1 MKSYILF
8 VLLCFITY
16 FEFWRFQK
24 KVVILHSELAKLKQ
38 QSTNQ
43 LYRLTKNFSI
53 MRKIFF
59 LVAFLSASI
68 MSFAYTAAPGA
79 WIGSTDAAYA
89 NQFKWSEVEGVATPT
104 DVVNIQK
111 PGFAG
116 EIGIYVTFADAA
128 FNAVYFNGVLV
139 ANEAQ
144 YKQDGAG
151 AVFYLSALTAKN
163 TEILIKNGETV
174 RFGLN
179 VYNDKGETGE
189 LDSDIDSEY
198 CGEVMSSG
206 NTTAAFTW
214 ETKADGS
221 VVITISE
228 ALGGDDAATHFRGNG
243 ISIDK
248 FTVGATNEPA
258 ATYFDHSCAGNKVTL
273 TPKADV
279 EAPAFGTKIHV
290 NNIIEYTTS
299 LDGNAWPTLQFEY
312 TYGGVCKITPELTKI
327 VLSAS
332 AVYAQVGETITLTA
346 QGKDQLNQDIDADIT
361 LSISPESAGTL
372 SAGVLTLAQPGAVTV
387 TAQSGE
393 ISKAIEV
400 YCVPSA
406 NLALNQPCEGG
417 YYDNNPAESFDKA
430 NDGNTNTAWVTYA
443 NRPAAEEWW
452 YVDLGDKYTLFAID
466 VVWGDPA
473 SKKYI
478 LQVRDD
484 APSDSDKANDEA
496 WETVLNDV
504 SAGNNS
510 EQFNIVSAA
519 GRYVRLRSLE
529 KTADFLRLKEVRI
542 FGTEYVATDD
552 DEAPVMVSASLVSK
566 NHNSAVIAVEA
577 TDNGEVVK
585 YHVVDLAQ
593 GFDAKFVATNGQ
605 ITVTGL
611 NPNTAYYFMIY
622 AVDAAQNESQYAKSV
637 GVTTDAHVSE
647 PQAACAAPTWP
658 AGQVQAIYSPTY
670 NADCNFQDWGS
681 GTAYTSTDYG
691 KKFALAG
698 GGYFGMDGFALN
710 CPLMEKLHADI
721 WIADDA
727 TLRIVP
733 ICRNAADTGNEPEI
747 GEFVT
752 LRGQQWNSIDLTLSE
767 GEFAKVTNWSN
778 VYQVKI
784 DNAANLTIWLG
795 NLYFY
800 RAEPL
805 VDNEAPTNVQA
816 SVAGAGYFSATL
828 AVSAVENSGVV
839 NFRVLNGDQEVAKG
853 GGASGQTA
861 HITVPNLKANT
872 EYTFSVVAYDA
883 NDNAAEPVNVQ
894 VTTLAAPAPADLPT
908 YDAENVKGVYTDNY
922 TNVAMSIQGWHAEPA
937 ISAGLLAENRQA
949 LCITP
954 NNTPNSCFGLAFP
967 AMDITAYDAL
977 ELDIY
982 PLAENAV
989 LDIQVIGVGE
999 ASTTFNLTANE
1010 WNHISLNIDG
1020 NTKTNCEQIGFY
1032 NCQNLQGVCFVQN
1045 VLFVQD
1051 GDTTAIENT
1060 EVGAK
1065 AIKTIENGQLII
1077 IRDGKRYNVT
1087 GARVK

>member
-1 MKSYILF
+1 
-8 VLLCFITY
+8 
-16 FEFWRFQK
+16 
-24 KVVILHSELAKLKQ
+24 
-38 QSTNQ
+38 
-43 LYRLTKNFSI
+43 

-68 MSFAYTAAPGA
+68 MSFADKVYDVNFALASEGSSATA
-79 WIGSTDAAYA
+79 
-89 NQFKWSEVEGVATPT
+89 
-104 DVVNIQK
+104 
-111 PGFAG
+111 
-116 EIGIYVTFADAA
+116 
-128 FNAVYFNGVLV
+128 
-139 ANEAQ
+139 
-144 YKQDGAG
+144 
-151 AVFYLSALTAKN
+151 
-163 TEILIKNGETV
+163 
-174 RFGLN
+174 
-179 VYNDKGETGE
+179 
-189 LDSDIDSEY
+189 
-198 CGEVMSSG
+198 SSG
-206 NTTAAFTW
+206 NAALAIDGDNGTRWESAQTDDETW
-214 ETKADGS
+214 TLDMGQARTFSRIKINWE
-221 VVITISE
+221 
-228 ALGGDDAATHFRGNG
+228 
-243 ISIDK
+243 
-248 FTVGATNEPA
+248 GA
-258 ATYFDHSCAGNKVTL
+258 
-273 TPKADV
+273 
-279 EAPAFGTKIHV
+279 
-290 NNIIEYTTS
+290 
-299 LDGNAWPTLQFEY
+299 
-312 TYGGVCKITPELTKI
+312 
-327 VLSAS
+327 
-332 AVYAQVGETITLTA
+332 YAKEF
-346 QGKDQLNQDIDADIT
+346 T
-361 LSISPESAGTL
+361 LSISNDGESWSNLYTETNLTQAGWQTIDVDETTARYIQYHGTKRATGYGQSFWEFQVLLPGVSVLTKIEL
-372 SAGVLTLAQPGAVTV
+372 SAPAVAKVAEGVSLAARALDQNNAEMSVALSYEITPADAGAVV
-387 TAQSGE
+387 DGKYVPAKVGNASIVAKSG
-393 ISKAIEV
+393 SVSSPAIEIFG
-400 YCVPSA
+400 YEGT
-406 NLALNQPCEGG
+406 NLALSTNIET
-417 YYDNNPAESFDKA
+417 DNKIIAQSDFAPNGTNAFFAVDG
-430 NDGNTNTAWVTYA
+430 NDGSVYQGSATNGTAGTDEARTFDAWFV
-443 NRPAAEEWW
+443 
-452 YVDLGDKYTLFAID
+452 VDLGANYSID
-466 VVWGDPA
+466 LITIHFEGACAQDYHVDFSENNTDW
-473 SKKYI
+473 
-478 LQVRDD
+478 
-484 APSDSDKANDEA
+484 
-496 WETVLNDV
+496 VLGYNHIGT
-504 SAGNNS
+504 AGINGRTDMLSTKLDNN
-510 EQFNIVSAA
+510 NKV
-519 GRYVRLRSLE
+519 RYVRFWST
-529 KTADFLRLKEVRI
+529 KAATQYGMKI
-542 FGTEYVATDD
+542 FEFQVFGREYVASDD
-552 DEAPVMVSASLVSK
+552 TEKPVMGNATLVSK
-566 NHNSAVIAVEA
+566 TWNSAIIAVDA
-577 TDNGEVVK
+577 TDNDEVAK

-593 GFDAKFVATNGQ
+593 SFDAKFVATNGQ

-611 NPNTAYYFMIY
+611 KPSTAYYFMIY

-828 AVSAVENSGVV
+828 TVSAEENSGVV

-894 VTTLAAPAPADLPT
+894 VTTLAAPAPAVLPT
-908 YDAENVKGVYTDNY
+908 YDAADVKGVYTDNY

-989 LDIQVIGVGE
+989 LDIQVIGVGA

-1010 WNHISLNIDG
+1010 WNHISLDIDG

-1032 NCQNLQGVCFVQN
+1032 NCPNLQGVCFVQN
-1045 VLFVQD
+1045 LLFVQN

>member
-1 MKSYILF
+1 
-8 VLLCFITY
+8 
-16 FEFWRFQK
+16 
-24 KVVILHSELAKLKQ
+24 
-38 QSTNQ
+38 
-43 LYRLTKNFSI
+43 

-68 MSFAYTAAPGA
+68 MSFADKVYDVNFALASEGSSATA
-79 WIGSTDAAYA
+79 
-89 NQFKWSEVEGVATPT
+89 
-104 DVVNIQK
+104 
-111 PGFAG
+111 
-116 EIGIYVTFADAA
+116 
-128 FNAVYFNGVLV
+128 
-139 ANEAQ
+139 
-144 YKQDGAG
+144 
-151 AVFYLSALTAKN
+151 
-163 TEILIKNGETV
+163 
-174 RFGLN
+174 
-179 VYNDKGETGE
+179 
-189 LDSDIDSEY
+189 
-198 CGEVMSSG
+198 SSG
-206 NTTAAFTW
+206 NAALAIDGDNGTRWESAQTDDETW
-214 ETKADGS
+214 TLDMGQARTFSRIKINWE
-221 VVITISE
+221 
-228 ALGGDDAATHFRGNG
+228 
-243 ISIDK
+243 
-248 FTVGATNEPA
+248 GA
-258 ATYFDHSCAGNKVTL
+258 
-273 TPKADV
+273 
-279 EAPAFGTKIHV
+279 
-290 NNIIEYTTS
+290 
-299 LDGNAWPTLQFEY
+299 
-312 TYGGVCKITPELTKI
+312 
-327 VLSAS
+327 
-332 AVYAQVGETITLTA
+332 YAKEF
-346 QGKDQLNQDIDADIT
+346 T
-361 LSISPESAGTL
+361 LSISNDGESWSNLYTETNLTQAGWQTIDVDETTARYIQYHGTKRATGYGQSFWEFQVLLPGVSVLTKIEL
-372 SAGVLTLAQPGAVTV
+372 SAPAVAKVAEGVSLAARALDQNNAEMSVALSYEITPADAGAVV
-387 TAQSGE
+387 DGKYVPAKVGNASIVAKSG
-393 ISKAIEV
+393 SVSSPAIEIFG
-400 YCVPSA
+400 YEGT
-406 NLALNQPCEGG
+406 NLALSTNIET
-417 YYDNNPAESFDKA
+417 DNKIIAQSDFAPNGTNAFFAVDG
-430 NDGNTNTAWVTYA
+430 NDGSVYQGSATNGTAGTDEARTFDAWFV
-443 NRPAAEEWW
+443 
-452 YVDLGDKYTLFAID
+452 VDLGANYSID
-466 VVWGDPA
+466 LITIHFEGACAQDYHVDFSENNTDW
-473 SKKYI
+473 
-478 LQVRDD
+478 
-484 APSDSDKANDEA
+484 
-496 WETVLNDV
+496 VLGYNHIGT
-504 SAGNNS
+504 AGINGRTDMLSTKLDNN
-510 EQFNIVSAA
+510 NKV
-519 GRYVRLRSLE
+519 RYVRFWST
-529 KTADFLRLKEVRI
+529 KAATQYGMKI
-542 FGTEYVATDD
+542 FEFQVFGREYVASDD
-552 DEAPVMVSASLVSK
+552 TEKPVMGNATLVSK
-566 NHNSAVIAVEA
+566 TWNSAIIAVDA
-577 TDNGEVVK
+577 TDNDEVAK

-593 GFDAKFVATNGQ
+593 SFDAKFVATNGQ

-611 NPNTAYYFMIY
+611 KPSTAYYFMIY

-658 AGQVQAIYSPTY
+658 AAQVQAIYSPTY

-828 AVSAVENSGVV
+828 TVSAEENSGVV

-1077 IRDGKRYNVT
+1077 LRDGKRYNVT

>member
-1 MKSYILF
+1 
-8 VLLCFITY
+8 
-16 FEFWRFQK
+16 
-24 KVVILHSELAKLKQ
+24 
-38 QSTNQ
+38 
-43 LYRLTKNFSI
+43 

-68 MSFAYTAAPGA
+68 MSFADKVYDVNFALASEGSSATA
-79 WIGSTDAAYA
+79 
-89 NQFKWSEVEGVATPT
+89 
-104 DVVNIQK
+104 
-111 PGFAG
+111 
-116 EIGIYVTFADAA
+116 
-128 FNAVYFNGVLV
+128 
-139 ANEAQ
+139 
-144 YKQDGAG
+144 
-151 AVFYLSALTAKN
+151 
-163 TEILIKNGETV
+163 
-174 RFGLN
+174 
-179 VYNDKGETGE
+179 
-189 LDSDIDSEY
+189 
-198 CGEVMSSG
+198 SSG
-206 NTTAAFTW
+206 NAALAIDGDNGTRWESAQTDDETW
-214 ETKADGS
+214 TLDMGQARTFSRIKINWE
-221 VVITISE
+221 
-228 ALGGDDAATHFRGNG
+228 
-243 ISIDK
+243 
-248 FTVGATNEPA
+248 GA
-258 ATYFDHSCAGNKVTL
+258 
-273 TPKADV
+273 
-279 EAPAFGTKIHV
+279 
-290 NNIIEYTTS
+290 
-299 LDGNAWPTLQFEY
+299 
-312 TYGGVCKITPELTKI
+312 
-327 VLSAS
+327 
-332 AVYAQVGETITLTA
+332 YAKEF
-346 QGKDQLNQDIDADIT
+346 T
-361 LSISPESAGTL
+361 LSISNDGESWSNLYTETNLTQAGWQTIDVDETTARYIQYHGTKRATGYGQSFWEFQVLLPGVSVLTKIEL
-372 SAGVLTLAQPGAVTV
+372 SAPAVAKVAEGVSLAARALDQNNAEMSVALSYEITPADAGAVVDGKYVPAKVGNASIVAKSGTV
-387 TAQSGE
+387 S
-393 ISKAIEV
+393 SPAIEIFG
-400 YCVPSA
+400 YEGT
-406 NLALNQPCEGG
+406 NLALSTNIET
-417 YYDNNPAESFDKA
+417 DNKIIAQSDFAPNGTNAFFAVDG
-430 NDGNTNTAWVTYA
+430 NDGSVYQGSATNGTAGTDEARTFDAWFV
-443 NRPAAEEWW
+443 
-452 YVDLGDKYTLFAID
+452 VDLGANYSID
-466 VVWGDPA
+466 LITIHFEGACAQDYHVDFSENNTDW
-473 SKKYI
+473 
-478 LQVRDD
+478 
-484 APSDSDKANDEA
+484 
-496 WETVLNDV
+496 VLGYNHIGTTGINGRTDML
-504 SAGNNS
+504 SSQLDNN
-510 EQFNIVSAA
+510 NKV
-519 GRYVRLRSLE
+519 RYVRFWST
-529 KTADFLRLKEVRI
+529 KAATQYGMKI
-542 FGTEYVATDD
+542 FEFQVFGREYVASDD
-552 DEAPVMVSASLVSK
+552 TEKPVMGNATLVSK
-566 NHNSAVIAVEA
+566 TWNSAIIAVDA
-577 TDNGEVVK
+577 TDNDEVAK

-593 GFDAKFVATNGQ
+593 SFDAKFVATNGQ

-611 NPNTAYYFMIY
+611 KPSTAYYFMIY

-989 LDIQVIGVGE
+989 LDIQVIGVGA

-1010 WNHISLNIDG
+1010 WNHISLDIDG
-1020 NTKTNCEQIGFY
+1020 NTKTNSEQIGFY
-1032 NCQNLQGVCFVQN
+1032 TCPTLPSACFVQN
-1045 VLFVQD
+1045 LLFVQD

-1060 EVGAK
+1060 EIGEK
-1065 AIKTIENGQLII
+1065 AIKMIENGQLII
-1077 IRDGKRYNVT
+1077 LRDGKRYTIT
-1087 GARVK
+1087 GVRVK

>member
-1 MKSYILF
+1 
-8 VLLCFITY
+8 
-16 FEFWRFQK
+16 
-24 KVVILHSELAKLKQ
+24 
-38 QSTNQ
+38 
-43 LYRLTKNFSI
+43 

-68 MSFAYTAAPGA
+68 MSFADKVYDVNFALASEGSSATA
-79 WIGSTDAAYA
+79 
-89 NQFKWSEVEGVATPT
+89 
-104 DVVNIQK
+104 
-111 PGFAG
+111 
-116 EIGIYVTFADAA
+116 
-128 FNAVYFNGVLV
+128 
-139 ANEAQ
+139 
-144 YKQDGAG
+144 
-151 AVFYLSALTAKN
+151 
-163 TEILIKNGETV
+163 
-174 RFGLN
+174 
-179 VYNDKGETGE
+179 
-189 LDSDIDSEY
+189 
-198 CGEVMSSG
+198 SSG
-206 NTTAAFTW
+206 NAALAIDGDNGTRWESAQTDDETW
-214 ETKADGS
+214 TLDMGQARTFSRIKILWE
-221 VVITISE
+221 
-228 ALGGDDAATHFRGNG
+228 
-243 ISIDK
+243 
-248 FTVGATNEPA
+248 GA
-258 ATYFDHSCAGNKVTL
+258 
-273 TPKADV
+273 
-279 EAPAFGTKIHV
+279 
-290 NNIIEYTTS
+290 
-299 LDGNAWPTLQFEY
+299 
-312 TYGGVCKITPELTKI
+312 
-327 VLSAS
+327 
-332 AVYAQVGETITLTA
+332 YAKEF
-346 QGKDQLNQDIDADIT
+346 T
-361 LSISPESAGTL
+361 LSISNDGESWSNLYTETNLTQAGWQTIDVDETTARYIQYHGTKRATGYGQSFWEFQVLLPGVSVLTKIEL
-372 SAGVLTLAQPGAVTV
+372 SAPAVAKVAEGVSLAARALDQNNAEMSVALSYEITPADAGAVV
-387 TAQSGE
+387 DGKYVPAKVGNASIVAKSG
-393 ISKAIEV
+393 SVSSPAIEIFG
-400 YCVPSA
+400 YEGT
-406 NLALNQPCEGG
+406 NLALSTNIET
-417 YYDNNPAESFDKA
+417 DNKIIAQSDFAPNGTNAFFAVDG
-430 NDGNTNTAWVTYA
+430 NDGSVYQGSATNGTAGTDEARTFDAWFV
-443 NRPAAEEWW
+443 
-452 YVDLGDKYTLFAID
+452 VDLGANYSID
-466 VVWGDPA
+466 LITIHFEGACAQDYHVDFSENNTDW
-473 SKKYI
+473 
-478 LQVRDD
+478 
-484 APSDSDKANDEA
+484 
-496 WETVLNDV
+496 VLGYNHIGT
-504 SAGNNS
+504 AGINGRTDMLSTKLDNN
-510 EQFNIVSAA
+510 NKV
-519 GRYVRLRSLE
+519 RYVRFWST
-529 KTADFLRLKEVRI
+529 KAATQYGMKI
-542 FGTEYVATDD
+542 FEFQVFGREYVASDD
-552 DEAPVMVSASLVSK
+552 TEKPVMGNATLVSK
-566 NHNSAVIAVEA
+566 TWNSAIIAVDA
-577 TDNGEVVK
+577 TDNDEVAK

-593 GFDAKFVATNGQ
+593 SFDAKFVATNGQ

-611 NPNTAYYFMIY
+611 KPSTAYYFMIY
-622 AVDAAQNESQYAKSV
+622 AVDAAKNESQYAKSV

-828 AVSAVENSGVV
+828 AVSAEENSGVV

-894 VTTLAAPAPADLPT
+894 VTTLAAPAPAVLPT
-908 YDAENVKGVYTDNY
+908 YDAADVKGVYTDNY
-922 TNVAMSIQGWHAEPA
+922 TNVAMDIQDWYAGPA
-937 ISAGLLAENRQA
+937 IAAGLLAENRQA
-949 LCITP
+949 LCLTP

-989 LDIQVIGVGE
+989 LDIQVIGVGA

-1045 VLFVQD
+1045 LLFVQN

-1065 AIKTIENGQLII
+1065 AIKMIENGQLII
-1077 IRDGKRYNVT
+1077 LRDGKRYTIT
-1087 GARVK
+1087 GVRVK

>member
-1 MKSYILF
+1 
-8 VLLCFITY
+8 
-16 FEFWRFQK
+16 
-24 KVVILHSELAKLKQ
+24 
-38 QSTNQ
+38 
-43 LYRLTKNFSI
+43 

-68 MSFAYTAAPGA
+68 MSFADKVYDVNFALASEGSSATA
-79 WIGSTDAAYA
+79 
-89 NQFKWSEVEGVATPT
+89 
-104 DVVNIQK
+104 
-111 PGFAG
+111 
-116 EIGIYVTFADAA
+116 
-128 FNAVYFNGVLV
+128 
-139 ANEAQ
+139 
-144 YKQDGAG
+144 
-151 AVFYLSALTAKN
+151 
-163 TEILIKNGETV
+163 
-174 RFGLN
+174 
-179 VYNDKGETGE
+179 
-189 LDSDIDSEY
+189 
-198 CGEVMSSG
+198 SSG
-206 NTTAAFTW
+206 NAALAIDGDNGTRWESAQTDDETW
-214 ETKADGS
+214 TLDMGQARTFSRIKINWE
-221 VVITISE
+221 
-228 ALGGDDAATHFRGNG
+228 
-243 ISIDK
+243 
-248 FTVGATNEPA
+248 GA
-258 ATYFDHSCAGNKVTL
+258 
-273 TPKADV
+273 
-279 EAPAFGTKIHV
+279 
-290 NNIIEYTTS
+290 
-299 LDGNAWPTLQFEY
+299 
-312 TYGGVCKITPELTKI
+312 
-327 VLSAS
+327 
-332 AVYAQVGETITLTA
+332 YAKEF
-346 QGKDQLNQDIDADIT
+346 T
-361 LSISPESAGTL
+361 LSISNDGESWSNLYTETNLTQAGWQTIDVDETTARYIQYHGTKRATGYGQSFWEFQVLLPGVSVLTKIEL
-372 SAGVLTLAQPGAVTV
+372 SAPAVAKVAEGVSLAARALDQNNAEMSVALSYEITPADAGAVV
-387 TAQSGE
+387 DGKYVPAKVGNASIVAKSG
-393 ISKAIEV
+393 SVSSPAIEIFG
-400 YCVPSA
+400 YEGT
-406 NLALNQPCEGG
+406 NLALSTNIET
-417 YYDNNPAESFDKA
+417 DNKIIAQSDFAPNGTNAFFAVDG
-430 NDGNTNTAWVTYA
+430 NDGSVYQGSATNGTAGTDEARTFDAWFV
-443 NRPAAEEWW
+443 
-452 YVDLGDKYTLFAID
+452 VDLGANYSID
-466 VVWGDPA
+466 LITIHFEGACAQDYHVDFSENNTDW
-473 SKKYI
+473 
-478 LQVRDD
+478 
-484 APSDSDKANDEA
+484 
-496 WETVLNDV
+496 VLGYNHIGT
-504 SAGNNS
+504 AGINGRTDMLSTKLDNN
-510 EQFNIVSAA
+510 NKV
-519 GRYVRLRSLE
+519 RYVRFWST
-529 KTADFLRLKEVRI
+529 KAATQYGMKI
-542 FGTEYVATDD
+542 FEFQVFGREYVASDD
-552 DEAPVMVSASLVSK
+552 TEKPVMGNATLVSK
-566 NHNSAVIAVEA
+566 TWNSAIIAVDA
-577 TDNGEVVK
+577 TDNDEVAK

-593 GFDAKFVATNGQ
+593 SFDAKFVATNGQ

-611 NPNTAYYFMIY
+611 KPSTAYYFMIY

-681 GTAYTSTDYG
+681 GTVYTSTDYG

-828 AVSAVENSGVV
+828 TVSAEENSGVV

-989 LDIQVIGVGE
+989 LDIQVIGVGA

-1010 WNHISLNIDG
+1010 WNHISLDIDG

-1032 NCQNLQGVCFVQN
+1032 NCPNLQGVCFVQN
-1045 VLFVQD
+1045 LLFVQD

-1065 AIKTIENGQLII
+1065 AIKMIENGQLII
-1077 IRDGKRYNVT
+1077 LRDGKRYTIT
-1087 GARVK
+1087 GVRVK

>member
-1 MKSYILF
+1 
-8 VLLCFITY
+8 
-16 FEFWRFQK
+16 
-24 KVVILHSELAKLKQ
+24 
-38 QSTNQ
+38 
-43 LYRLTKNFSI
+43 
-53 MRKIFF
+53 
-59 LVAFLSASI
+59 
-68 MSFAYTAAPGA
+68 MSFAYTTDPGA

-89 NQFKWSEVEGVATPT
+89 NQFKWSEVEGVAAPS
-104 DVVNIQK
+104 DVVNIQQ

-139 ANEAQ
+139 ADEAQ

-248 FTVGATNEPA
+248 FTVGDTNEPA

-273 TPKADV
+273 TPKAGV

-290 NNIIEYTTS
+290 NAIIEYTTS

-346 QGKDQLNQDIDADIT
+346 KGKDQLNHDIDADIT
-361 LSISPESAGTL
+361 LSISPASAGTL
-372 SAGVLTLAQPGAVTV
+372 NAGVLTLAQPGAVTV

-393 ISKAIEV
+393 ISKEIVV

-430 NDGNTNTAWVTYA
+430 NDGDTNTSWVTYA
-443 NRPAAEEWW
+443 NRPATEEWW

-466 VVWGDPA
+466 VTWGDPA

-484 APSDSDKANDEA
+484 APSDSDKADDEA

-504 SAGNNS
+504 QAGNNS
-510 EQFNIVSAA
+510 EQFNVVNAA
-519 GRYVRLRSLE
+519 GRYVRLRSLD

-552 DEAPVMVSASLVSK
+552 DEAPVLVSAELDSK
-566 NHNSAVIAVEA
+566 TGSAVVIAVAA
-577 TDNGEVVK
+577 TDNNGVTK
-585 YHVVDLAQ
+585 YHVVESAHSIDR
-593 GFDAKFVATNGQ
+593 K
-605 ITVTGL
+605 ITPVEGKITIDGL
-611 NPNTAYYFMIY
+611 EGGTAYNFAIS
-622 AVDAAQNESQYAKSV
+622 ALDAALNESNSIQV
-637 GVTTDAHVSE
+637 QVTTDDYYSE

-658 AGQVQAIYSPTY
+658 ADQVKAIYSPTY
-670 NADCNFQDWGS
+670 NANCGFGEWGS
-681 GTAYTSTDYG
+681 GTQVSDTEYG
-691 KKFALAG
+691 KKYVLAG
-698 GGYFGMDGFALN
+698 GGYFGMEGFAINALI
-710 CPLMEKLHADI
+710 MDTLHFDI

-727 TLRIVP
+727 TIGVVP
-733 ICRNAADTGNEPEI
+733 IWGG
-747 GEFVT
+747 GEQRVT
-752 LRGQQWNSIDLTLSE
+752 VSLKGQQWNSINI
-767 GEFAKVTNWSN
+767 AKEQYTAITDWSN
-778 VYQVKI
+778 IYQVKI
-784 DNAANLTIWLG
+784 DQASNLTFWMA
-795 NLYFY
+795 NAYFY
-800 RAEPL
+800 RATAIE
-805 VDNEAPTNVQA
+805 DDEAPTNVQGSMA
-816 SVAGAGYFSATL
+816 NAGYFSVTL
-828 AVSAVENSGVV
+828 ALSADDNMGVV
-839 NFRVLNGDQEVAKG
+839 NFSVKNGETEVATG
-853 GGASGQTA
+853 AGASGATVNVV
-861 HITVPNLKANT
+861 VPNLLPNT
-872 EYTFSVVAYDA
+872 GYNFSVITTDSKG
-883 NDNAAEPVNVQ
+883 NAAEAIQ
-894 VTTLAAPAPADLPT
+894 VAATTAVAPAPAPKPSFT
-908 YDAENVKGVYTDNY
+908 GKSA
-922 TNVAMSIQGWHAEPA
+922 VAVFCDELDGGPA
-937 ISAGLLAENRQA
+937 IAIGGWGQSTIVTNGELAAGDHVQYLSNFNYLGWELA
-949 LCITP
+949 
-954 NNTPNSCFGLAFP
+954 P
-967 AMDITAYDAL
+967 AVNAIGMEYL
-977 ELDIY
+977 HLDIY
-982 PLAENAV
+982 STSMTSIKVTPISPGHEQVIEKSLTSGEWTS
-989 LDIQVIGVGE
+989 LDIALSEYAAADI
-999 ASTTFNLTANE
+999 E
-1010 WNHISLNIDG
+1010 WNNVFQFKFDG
-1020 NTKTNCEQIGFY
+1020 GNGGDFFVDNVYFYKNVGQGTSVVNNEIG
-1032 NCQNLQGVCFVQN
+1032 
-1045 VLFVQD
+1045 
-1051 GDTTAIENT
+1051 E
-1060 EVGAK
+1060 K
-1065 AIKTIENGQLII
+1065 AIKMIENGQLII
-1077 IRDGKRYNVT
+1077 VRDGKRYNVT
-1087 GARVK
+1087 GVRVK

>member
-1 MKSYILF
+1 
-8 VLLCFITY
+8 
-16 FEFWRFQK
+16 
-24 KVVILHSELAKLKQ
+24 
-38 QSTNQ
+38 
-43 LYRLTKNFSI
+43 

-68 MSFAYTAAPGA
+68 MSFADKVYDVNFALASEGSSATA
-79 WIGSTDAAYA
+79 
-89 NQFKWSEVEGVATPT
+89 
-104 DVVNIQK
+104 
-111 PGFAG
+111 
-116 EIGIYVTFADAA
+116 
-128 FNAVYFNGVLV
+128 
-139 ANEAQ
+139 
-144 YKQDGAG
+144 
-151 AVFYLSALTAKN
+151 
-163 TEILIKNGETV
+163 
-174 RFGLN
+174 
-179 VYNDKGETGE
+179 
-189 LDSDIDSEY
+189 
-198 CGEVMSSG
+198 SSG
-206 NTTAAFTW
+206 NAALAIDGDNGTRWESAQTDDETW
-214 ETKADGS
+214 TLDMGQARTFSRIKINWE
-221 VVITISE
+221 
-228 ALGGDDAATHFRGNG
+228 
-243 ISIDK
+243 
-248 FTVGATNEPA
+248 GA
-258 ATYFDHSCAGNKVTL
+258 
-273 TPKADV
+273 
-279 EAPAFGTKIHV
+279 
-290 NNIIEYTTS
+290 
-299 LDGNAWPTLQFEY
+299 
-312 TYGGVCKITPELTKI
+312 
-327 VLSAS
+327 
-332 AVYAQVGETITLTA
+332 YAKEF
-346 QGKDQLNQDIDADIT
+346 T
-361 LSISPESAGTL
+361 LSISNDGESWSNLYTETNLTQAGWQTIDVDETTARYIQYHGTKRATGYGQSFWEFQVLLPGVSVLTKIEL
-372 SAGVLTLAQPGAVTV
+372 SAPAVAKVAEGVSLAARALDQNNAEMSVALSYEITPADAGAVV
-387 TAQSGE
+387 DGKYVPAKVGNASIVAKSG
-393 ISKAIEV
+393 SVSSPAIEIFG
-400 YCVPSA
+400 YEGT
-406 NLALNQPCEGG
+406 NLALSTNIET
-417 YYDNNPAESFDKA
+417 DNKIIAQSDFAPNGTNAFFAVDG
-430 NDGNTNTAWVTYA
+430 NDGSVYQGSATNGTAGTDEARTFDAWFV
-443 NRPAAEEWW
+443 
-452 YVDLGDKYTLFAID
+452 VDLGANYSID
-466 VVWGDPA
+466 LITIHFEGACAQDYHVDFSENNTDW
-473 SKKYI
+473 
-478 LQVRDD
+478 
-484 APSDSDKANDEA
+484 
-496 WETVLNDV
+496 VLGYNHIGT
-504 SAGNNS
+504 AGINGRTDMLSSQLDNN
-510 EQFNIVSAA
+510 NKV
-519 GRYVRLRSLE
+519 RYVRFWST
-529 KTADFLRLKEVRI
+529 KAATQYGMKI
-542 FGTEYVATDD
+542 FEFQVFGREYVASDD
-552 DEAPVMVSASLVSK
+552 TEKPVMGNATLVSK
-566 NHNSAVIAVEA
+566 TWNSAIIAVDA
-577 TDNGEVVK
+577 TDNDEVAK

-593 GFDAKFVATNGQ
+593 SFDAKFVATNGQ

-611 NPNTAYYFMIY
+611 KPSTAYYFMIY

-828 AVSAVENSGVV
+828 AVSAEENSGVV

-989 LDIQVIGVGE
+989 LDIQVIGVGA

-1010 WNHISLNIDG
+1010 WNHISLDIDG

-1032 NCQNLQGVCFVQN
+1032 NCPNLQGVCFVQN
-1045 VLFVQD
+1045 LLFVQD

>member
-1 MKSYILF
+1 
-8 VLLCFITY
+8 
-16 FEFWRFQK
+16 
-24 KVVILHSELAKLKQ
+24 
-38 QSTNQ
+38 
-43 LYRLTKNFSI
+43 

-68 MSFAYTAAPGA
+68 MSFADKVYDVNFALASEGSSATA
-79 WIGSTDAAYA
+79 
-89 NQFKWSEVEGVATPT
+89 
-104 DVVNIQK
+104 
-111 PGFAG
+111 
-116 EIGIYVTFADAA
+116 
-128 FNAVYFNGVLV
+128 
-139 ANEAQ
+139 
-144 YKQDGAG
+144 
-151 AVFYLSALTAKN
+151 
-163 TEILIKNGETV
+163 
-174 RFGLN
+174 
-179 VYNDKGETGE
+179 
-189 LDSDIDSEY
+189 
-198 CGEVMSSG
+198 SSG
-206 NTTAAFTW
+206 NAALAIDGDNGTRWESAQTDDETW
-214 ETKADGS
+214 TLDMGQARTFSRIKINWE
-221 VVITISE
+221 
-228 ALGGDDAATHFRGNG
+228 
-243 ISIDK
+243 
-248 FTVGATNEPA
+248 GA
-258 ATYFDHSCAGNKVTL
+258 
-273 TPKADV
+273 
-279 EAPAFGTKIHV
+279 
-290 NNIIEYTTS
+290 
-299 LDGNAWPTLQFEY
+299 
-312 TYGGVCKITPELTKI
+312 
-327 VLSAS
+327 
-332 AVYAQVGETITLTA
+332 YAKEF
-346 QGKDQLNQDIDADIT
+346 T
-361 LSISPESAGTL
+361 LSISNDGESWSNLYTETNLTQAGWQTIDVDETTARYIQYHGTKRATGYGQSFWEFQVLLPGVSVLTKIEL
-372 SAGVLTLAQPGAVTV
+372 SAPAVAKVAEGVSLAARALDQNNAEMSVALSYEITPADAGAVV
-387 TAQSGE
+387 DGKYVPAKVGNASIVAKSG
-393 ISKAIEV
+393 SVSSPAIEIFG
-400 YCVPSA
+400 YEGT
-406 NLALNQPCEGG
+406 NLALSTNIET
-417 YYDNNPAESFDKA
+417 DNKIIAQSDFAPNGTNAFFAVDG
-430 NDGNTNTAWVTYA
+430 NDGSVYQGSATNGTAGTDEARTFDAWFV
-443 NRPAAEEWW
+443 
-452 YVDLGDKYTLFAID
+452 VDLGANYSID
-466 VVWGDPA
+466 LITIHFEGACAQDYHVDFSENNTDW
-473 SKKYI
+473 
-478 LQVRDD
+478 
-484 APSDSDKANDEA
+484 
-496 WETVLNDV
+496 VLGYNHIGT
-504 SAGNNS
+504 AGINGRTDMLSSQLDNN
-510 EQFNIVSAA
+510 NKV
-519 GRYVRLRSLE
+519 RYVRFWST
-529 KTADFLRLKEVRI
+529 KAATQYGMKI
-542 FGTEYVATDD
+542 FEFQVFGREYVASDD
-552 DEAPVMVSASLVSK
+552 TEKPVMGNATLVSK
-566 NHNSAVIAVEA
+566 TWNSAIIAVDA
-577 TDNGEVVK
+577 TDNDEVAK

-593 GFDAKFVATNGQ
+593 SFDAKFVATNGQ

-611 NPNTAYYFMIY
+611 KPSTAYYFMIY

-828 AVSAVENSGVV
+828 TVSAEENSGVV

-989 LDIQVIGVGE
+989 LDIQVIGVGA

-1010 WNHISLNIDG
+1010 WNHISLDIDG

-1032 NCQNLQGVCFVQN
+1032 NCPNLQGVCFVQN
-1045 VLFVQD
+1045 LLFVQD

-1060 EVGAK
+1060 EIGEK
-1065 AIKTIENGQLII
+1065 AIKMIENGQLII
-1077 IRDGKRYNVT
+1077 LRDGKRYTIT
-1087 GARVK
+1087 GVRVK

>member
-1 MKSYILF
+1 
-8 VLLCFITY
+8 
-16 FEFWRFQK
+16 
-24 KVVILHSELAKLKQ
+24 
-38 QSTNQ
+38 
-43 LYRLTKNFSI
+43 

-68 MSFAYTAAPGA
+68 MSFADKVYDVNFALASEGSSATA
-79 WIGSTDAAYA
+79 
-89 NQFKWSEVEGVATPT
+89 
-104 DVVNIQK
+104 
-111 PGFAG
+111 
-116 EIGIYVTFADAA
+116 
-128 FNAVYFNGVLV
+128 
-139 ANEAQ
+139 
-144 YKQDGAG
+144 
-151 AVFYLSALTAKN
+151 
-163 TEILIKNGETV
+163 
-174 RFGLN
+174 
-179 VYNDKGETGE
+179 
-189 LDSDIDSEY
+189 
-198 CGEVMSSG
+198 SSG
-206 NTTAAFTW
+206 NAALAIDGDNGTRW
-214 ETKADGS
+214 ESAQT
-221 VVITISE
+221 
-228 ALGGDDAATHFRGNG
+228 DDEKWTLDMGQARTFSRIKINWE
-243 ISIDK
+243 
-248 FTVGATNEPA
+248 GA
-258 ATYFDHSCAGNKVTL
+258 
-273 TPKADV
+273 
-279 EAPAFGTKIHV
+279 
-290 NNIIEYTTS
+290 
-299 LDGNAWPTLQFEY
+299 
-312 TYGGVCKITPELTKI
+312 
-327 VLSAS
+327 
-332 AVYAQVGETITLTA
+332 YAKEF
-346 QGKDQLNQDIDADIT
+346 T
-361 LSISPESAGTL
+361 LSISNDGESWSNLYTETNLTQAGWQTIDVDETTARYIQYHGTKRATGYGQSFWEFQVLLPGVSVLTKIEL
-372 SAGVLTLAQPGAVTV
+372 SAPAVAKVAEGVSLAARALDQNNAEMSVALSYEITPADAGAVV
-387 TAQSGE
+387 DGKYVPAKVGNASIVAKSG
-393 ISKAIEV
+393 SVSSPAIEIFG
-400 YCVPSA
+400 YEGT
-406 NLALNQPCEGG
+406 NLALSTNIET
-417 YYDNNPAESFDKA
+417 DNKIIAQSDFAPNGTNAFFAVDG
-430 NDGNTNTAWVTYA
+430 NDGSVYQGSATNGTAGTDEARTFDAWFV
-443 NRPAAEEWW
+443 
-452 YVDLGDKYTLFAID
+452 VDLGANYSID
-466 VVWGDPA
+466 LITIHFEGACAQDYHVDFSENNTDW
-473 SKKYI
+473 
-478 LQVRDD
+478 
-484 APSDSDKANDEA
+484 
-496 WETVLNDV
+496 VLGYNHIGT
-504 SAGNNS
+504 AGINGRTDMLSTKLDNN
-510 EQFNIVSAA
+510 NKV
-519 GRYVRLRSLE
+519 RYVRFWST
-529 KTADFLRLKEVRI
+529 KAATQYGMKI
-542 FGTEYVATDD
+542 FEFQVFGREYVASDD
-552 DEAPVMVSASLVSK
+552 TEKPVMGNATLVSK
-566 NHNSAVIAVEA
+566 TWNSAIIAVDA
-577 TDNGEVVK
+577 TDNDEVAK

-593 GFDAKFVATNGQ
+593 SFDAKFVATNGQ

-611 NPNTAYYFMIY
+611 KPSTAYYFMIY

-828 AVSAVENSGVV
+828 TVSAEENSGVV

-894 VTTLAAPAPADLPT
+894 VTTLAAPAPAVLPT

-989 LDIQVIGVGE
+989 LDIQVIGVGA

-1010 WNHISLNIDG
+1010 WNHISLDIDG

-1032 NCQNLQGVCFVQN
+1032 NCPNLQGVCFVQN
-1045 VLFVQD
+1045 LLFVQD

-1060 EVGAK
+1060 EIGEK
-1065 AIKTIENGQLII
+1065 AIKMIENGQLII
-1077 IRDGKRYNVT
+1077 LRDGKRYTIT
-1087 GARVK
+1087 GVRVK

>member
-1 MKSYILF
+1 
-8 VLLCFITY
+8 
-16 FEFWRFQK
+16 
-24 KVVILHSELAKLKQ
+24 
-38 QSTNQ
+38 
-43 LYRLTKNFSI
+43 

-68 MSFAYTAAPGA
+68 MSFADKVYDVNFALASQGSSATA
-79 WIGSTDAAYA
+79 
-89 NQFKWSEVEGVATPT
+89 
-104 DVVNIQK
+104 
-111 PGFAG
+111 
-116 EIGIYVTFADAA
+116 
-128 FNAVYFNGVLV
+128 
-139 ANEAQ
+139 
-144 YKQDGAG
+144 
-151 AVFYLSALTAKN
+151 
-163 TEILIKNGETV
+163 
-174 RFGLN
+174 
-179 VYNDKGETGE
+179 
-189 LDSDIDSEY
+189 
-198 CGEVMSSG
+198 SSG
-206 NTTAAFTW
+206 NAALAIDGDNGTRWESAQTDDETW
-214 ETKADGS
+214 TLDMGQARTFSRIKINWE
-221 VVITISE
+221 
-228 ALGGDDAATHFRGNG
+228 
-243 ISIDK
+243 
-248 FTVGATNEPA
+248 GA
-258 ATYFDHSCAGNKVTL
+258 
-273 TPKADV
+273 
-279 EAPAFGTKIHV
+279 
-290 NNIIEYTTS
+290 
-299 LDGNAWPTLQFEY
+299 
-312 TYGGVCKITPELTKI
+312 
-327 VLSAS
+327 
-332 AVYAQVGETITLTA
+332 YAKEF
-346 QGKDQLNQDIDADIT
+346 T
-361 LSISPESAGTL
+361 LSISNDGESWSSLYVETNLTQAGWQTIDVDETTARYIQYHGTKRATGYGQSFWEFQVLLPGVSVLTKIEL
-372 SAGVLTLAQPGAVTV
+372 SAPAVAKVAEGVSLAARALDQNNAEMSVALSYEITPADAGAVV
-387 TAQSGE
+387 DGKYVPAKVGNASIVAKSG
-393 ISKAIEV
+393 SVSSPAIEIFG
-400 YCVPSA
+400 YEGT
-406 NLALNQPCEGG
+406 NLALSTNIET
-417 YYDNNPAESFDKA
+417 DNKIIAQSDFAPNGTNAFFAVDG
-430 NDGNTNTAWVTYA
+430 NDGSVYQGSATNGTAGTDEARTFDAWFV
-443 NRPAAEEWW
+443 
-452 YVDLGDKYTLFAID
+452 VDLGANYSID
-466 VVWGDPA
+466 LITIHFEGACAQDYHVDFSENNTDW
-473 SKKYI
+473 
-478 LQVRDD
+478 
-484 APSDSDKANDEA
+484 
-496 WETVLNDV
+496 VLGYNHIGT
-504 SAGNNS
+504 AGINGRTDMLSTKLDNN
-510 EQFNIVSAA
+510 NKV
-519 GRYVRLRSLE
+519 RYVRFWST
-529 KTADFLRLKEVRI
+529 KAATQYGMKI
-542 FGTEYVATDD
+542 FEFQVFGREYVASDD
-552 DEAPVMVSASLVSK
+552 TEKPVMGNATLVSK
-566 NHNSAVIAVEA
+566 TWNSAIIAVDA
-577 TDNGEVVK
+577 TDNDEVAK

-593 GFDAKFVATNGQ
+593 SFDAKFVATNGQ

-611 NPNTAYYFMIY
+611 KPSTAYYFMIY

-658 AGQVQAIYSPTY
+658 TGQVQAIYSPTY

-894 VTTLAAPAPADLPT
+894 VTTLAAPAPAVLPT
-908 YDAENVKGVYTDNY
+908 YDAADVKGVYTDNY
-922 TNVAMSIQGWHAEPA
+922 TNVAMDIQDWYAGPA
-937 ISAGLLAENRQA
+937 IAAGLLAENRQA
-949 LCITP
+949 LCLTP
-954 NNTPNSCFGLAFP
+954 NTTPNSCFGFAFP
-967 AMDITAYDAL
+967 AMDITVYDAL

-1060 EVGAK
+1060 EIGEK
-1065 AIKTIENGQLII
+1065 AIKMIENGQLII
-1077 IRDGKRYNVT
+1077 LRDGKRYNVT

>member
-1 MKSYILF
+1 
-8 VLLCFITY
+8 
-16 FEFWRFQK
+16 
-24 KVVILHSELAKLKQ
+24 
-38 QSTNQ
+38 
-43 LYRLTKNFSI
+43 

-68 MSFAYTAAPGA
+68 MSFADKVYDVNFALASEGSSATA
-79 WIGSTDAAYA
+79 
-89 NQFKWSEVEGVATPT
+89 
-104 DVVNIQK
+104 
-111 PGFAG
+111 
-116 EIGIYVTFADAA
+116 
-128 FNAVYFNGVLV
+128 
-139 ANEAQ
+139 
-144 YKQDGAG
+144 
-151 AVFYLSALTAKN
+151 
-163 TEILIKNGETV
+163 
-174 RFGLN
+174 
-179 VYNDKGETGE
+179 
-189 LDSDIDSEY
+189 
-198 CGEVMSSG
+198 SSG
-206 NTTAAFTW
+206 NAGAAIDGDNGTRWESAQTDDETW
-214 ETKADGS
+214 TLDMGQARTFSRIKINWE
-221 VVITISE
+221 
-228 ALGGDDAATHFRGNG
+228 
-243 ISIDK
+243 
-248 FTVGATNEPA
+248 GA
-258 ATYFDHSCAGNKVTL
+258 
-273 TPKADV
+273 
-279 EAPAFGTKIHV
+279 
-290 NNIIEYTTS
+290 
-299 LDGNAWPTLQFEY
+299 
-312 TYGGVCKITPELTKI
+312 
-327 VLSAS
+327 
-332 AVYAQVGETITLTA
+332 YAKEF
-346 QGKDQLNQDIDADIT
+346 T
-361 LSISPESAGTL
+361 LSISNDGESWSNLYTETNLTQAGWQTIDVDETTARYIQYHGTKRATGYGQSFWEFQVLLPGVSVLTKIEL
-372 SAGVLTLAQPGAVTV
+372 SAPAVAKVAEGVSLAARALDQNNAEMSVALSYEITPADAGAVV
-387 TAQSGE
+387 DGKYVPAKVGNASIVAKSG
-393 ISKAIEV
+393 SVSSPAIEIFG
-400 YCVPSA
+400 YEGT
-406 NLALNQPCEGG
+406 NLALSTNIET
-417 YYDNNPAESFDKA
+417 DNKIIAQSDFAPNGTNAFFAVDG
-430 NDGNTNTAWVTYA
+430 NDGSVYQGSATNGTADTDEARTFDAWFV
-443 NRPAAEEWW
+443 
-452 YVDLGDKYTLFAID
+452 VDLGANYSID
-466 VVWGDPA
+466 LITIHFEGACAQDYHVDFSENNTDW
-473 SKKYI
+473 
-478 LQVRDD
+478 
-484 APSDSDKANDEA
+484 
-496 WETVLNDV
+496 VLGYNHIGT
-504 SAGNNS
+504 AGINGRTDMLSTKLDNN
-510 EQFNIVSAA
+510 NKV
-519 GRYVRLRSLE
+519 RYVRFWST
-529 KTADFLRLKEVRI
+529 KAATQYGMKI
-542 FGTEYVATDD
+542 FEFQVFGREYVASDD
-552 DEAPVMVSASLVSK
+552 TEKPVMGNATLVSK
-566 NHNSAVIAVEA
+566 TWNSAIIAVDA
-577 TDNGEVVK
+577 TDNDEVAK

-593 GFDAKFVATNGQ
+593 SFDAKFVATNGQ

-611 NPNTAYYFMIY
+611 KPSTAYYFMIY

-967 AMDITAYDAL
+967 AMDITVYDAL

-1077 IRDGKRYNVT
+1077 LRDGKRYNVT

>member
-1 MKSYILF
+1 
-8 VLLCFITY
+8 
-16 FEFWRFQK
+16 
-24 KVVILHSELAKLKQ
+24 
-38 QSTNQ
+38 
-43 LYRLTKNFSI
+43 

-68 MSFAYTAAPGA
+68 MSFADKVYDVNFALSSQGSSATA
-79 WIGSTDAAYA
+79 
-89 NQFKWSEVEGVATPT
+89 
-104 DVVNIQK
+104 
-111 PGFAG
+111 
-116 EIGIYVTFADAA
+116 
-128 FNAVYFNGVLV
+128 
-139 ANEAQ
+139 
-144 YKQDGAG
+144 
-151 AVFYLSALTAKN
+151 
-163 TEILIKNGETV
+163 
-174 RFGLN
+174 
-179 VYNDKGETGE
+179 
-189 LDSDIDSEY
+189 
-198 CGEVMSSG
+198 SSG
-206 NTTAAFTW
+206 NAALAIDGDNGTRWESAHTDDKTW
-214 ETKADGS
+214 TLDMGQARTFSRIKINWE
-221 VVITISE
+221 
-228 ALGGDDAATHFRGNG
+228 
-243 ISIDK
+243 
-248 FTVGATNEPA
+248 GA
-258 ATYFDHSCAGNKVTL
+258 
-273 TPKADV
+273 
-279 EAPAFGTKIHV
+279 
-290 NNIIEYTTS
+290 
-299 LDGNAWPTLQFEY
+299 
-312 TYGGVCKITPELTKI
+312 
-327 VLSAS
+327 
-332 AVYAQVGETITLTA
+332 YAKEF
-346 QGKDQLNQDIDADIT
+346 T
-361 LSISPESAGTL
+361 LSISNDGESWSNLYTETNLTQAGWQTIDVDETTARYIQYHGTKRATGYGQSFWEFQVLLPGVSVLTKIEL
-372 SAGVLTLAQPGAVTV
+372 SAPAVAKVAEGVSLAARALDQNNAEMSVALSYEITPADAGAVV
-387 TAQSGE
+387 DGKYVPAKVGNASIVAKSG
-393 ISKAIEV
+393 SVSSPAIEIFG
-400 YCVPSA
+400 YEGT
-406 NLALNQPCEGG
+406 NLALSTNIET
-417 YYDNNPAESFDKA
+417 DNKIIAQSDFAPNGTNAFFAVDG
-430 NDGNTNTAWVTYA
+430 NDGSVYQGSATNGTAGTDEARTFDAWFV
-443 NRPAAEEWW
+443 
-452 YVDLGDKYTLFAID
+452 VDLGANYSID
-466 VVWGDPA
+466 LITIHFEGACAQDYHVDFSENNTDW
-473 SKKYI
+473 
-478 LQVRDD
+478 
-484 APSDSDKANDEA
+484 
-496 WETVLNDV
+496 VLGYNHIGT
-504 SAGNNS
+504 AGINGRTDMLSTKLDNN
-510 EQFNIVSAA
+510 NKV
-519 GRYVRLRSLE
+519 RYVRFWST
-529 KTADFLRLKEVRI
+529 KAATQYGMKI
-542 FGTEYVATDD
+542 FEFQVFGREYVASDD
-552 DEAPVMVSASLVSK
+552 TEKPVMGNATLVSK
-566 NHNSAVIAVEA
+566 TWNSAIIAVDA
-577 TDNGEVVK
+577 TDNDEVAK

-593 GFDAKFVATNGQ
+593 SFDAKFVATNGQ

-611 NPNTAYYFMIY
+611 KPSTAYYFMIY

-805 VDNEAPTNVQA
+805 VDNEAQTNVQA

-828 AVSAVENSGVV
+828 AVSAEENSGVV

-894 VTTLAAPAPADLPT
+894 VTTLAAPAPAALPT

-949 LCITP
+949 LCLTP
-954 NNTPNSCFGLAFP
+954 NTTPNSCFGLAFP
-967 AMDITAYDAL
+967 AMDITVYDAL

-989 LDIQVIGVGE
+989 LDIQVIGVGA

-1010 WNHISLNIDG
+1010 WNHISLDIDG

-1032 NCQNLQGVCFVQN
+1032 NCPNLQGVCFVQN

-1060 EVGAK
+1060 EIGEK
-1065 AIKTIENGQLII
+1065 AIKMIENGQLII
-1077 IRDGKRYNVT
+1077 LRDGKRYTIT
-1087 GARVK
+1087 GVRVK

>member
-1 MKSYILF
+1 
-8 VLLCFITY
+8 
-16 FEFWRFQK
+16 
-24 KVVILHSELAKLKQ
+24 
-38 QSTNQ
+38 
-43 LYRLTKNFSI
+43 

-68 MSFAYTAAPGA
+68 MSFADKVYDVNFALASEGSSATA
-79 WIGSTDAAYA
+79 
-89 NQFKWSEVEGVATPT
+89 
-104 DVVNIQK
+104 
-111 PGFAG
+111 
-116 EIGIYVTFADAA
+116 
-128 FNAVYFNGVLV
+128 
-139 ANEAQ
+139 
-144 YKQDGAG
+144 
-151 AVFYLSALTAKN
+151 
-163 TEILIKNGETV
+163 
-174 RFGLN
+174 
-179 VYNDKGETGE
+179 
-189 LDSDIDSEY
+189 
-198 CGEVMSSG
+198 SSG
-206 NTTAAFTW
+206 NAALAIDGDNGTRWESAQTDDETW
-214 ETKADGS
+214 TLDMGQARTFSRIKINWE
-221 VVITISE
+221 
-228 ALGGDDAATHFRGNG
+228 
-243 ISIDK
+243 
-248 FTVGATNEPA
+248 GA
-258 ATYFDHSCAGNKVTL
+258 
-273 TPKADV
+273 
-279 EAPAFGTKIHV
+279 
-290 NNIIEYTTS
+290 
-299 LDGNAWPTLQFEY
+299 
-312 TYGGVCKITPELTKI
+312 
-327 VLSAS
+327 
-332 AVYAQVGETITLTA
+332 YAKEF
-346 QGKDQLNQDIDADIT
+346 T
-361 LSISPESAGTL
+361 LSISNDGESWSNLYTETNLTQAGWQTIDVDETTARYIQYHGTKRATGYGQSFWEFQVLLPGVSVLTKIEL
-372 SAGVLTLAQPGAVTV
+372 SAPAVAKVAEGVSLAAHALDQNNAEMSVALSYEITPADAGAVV
-387 TAQSGE
+387 DGKYVPAKVGNASIVAKSG
-393 ISKAIEV
+393 SVSSPAIEIFG
-400 YCVPSA
+400 YEGT
-406 NLALNQPCEGG
+406 NLALSTNIET
-417 YYDNNPAESFDKA
+417 DNKIIAQSDFAPNGTNAFFAVDG
-430 NDGNTNTAWVTYA
+430 NDGSVYQGSATNGTAGTDEARTFDAWFV
-443 NRPAAEEWW
+443 
-452 YVDLGDKYTLFAID
+452 VDLGANYSID
-466 VVWGDPA
+466 LITIHFEGACAQDYHVDFSENNTDW
-473 SKKYI
+473 
-478 LQVRDD
+478 
-484 APSDSDKANDEA
+484 
-496 WETVLNDV
+496 VLGYNHIGTTGINGRTDML
-504 SAGNNS
+504 SSQLDNN
-510 EQFNIVSAA
+510 NKV
-519 GRYVRLRSLE
+519 RYVRFWST
-529 KTADFLRLKEVRI
+529 KAATQYGMKI
-542 FGTEYVATDD
+542 FEFQVFGREYVASDD
-552 DEAPVMVSASLVSK
+552 TEKPVMGNATLVSK
-566 NHNSAVIAVEA
+566 TWNSAIIAVDA
-577 TDNGEVVK
+577 TDNDEVAK

-593 GFDAKFVATNGQ
+593 SFDAKFVATNGQ

-611 NPNTAYYFMIY
+611 KPSTAYYFMIY

-733 ICRNAADTGNEPEI
+733 ICRNAADTGNEPEF

-828 AVSAVENSGVV
+828 TVSAEENSGVV

-894 VTTLAAPAPADLPT
+894 VTTLAAPAPAALPT
-908 YDAENVKGVYTDNY
+908 YDAADVKGVYTDNY
-922 TNVAMSIQGWHAEPA
+922 TNVAMDIQDWYAGPA
-937 ISAGLLAENRQA
+937 IAAGLLAENRQA
-949 LCITP
+949 LCLTP
-954 NNTPNSCFGLAFP
+954 NTTPNSCFGLAFQ

-989 LDIQVIGVGE
+989 LDIQVIGVGA

-1010 WNHISLNIDG
+1010 WNHISLDIDG

-1032 NCQNLQGVCFVQN
+1032 NCNNLQGVCFVQN
-1045 VLFVQD
+1045 LLFVQN

>member
-1 MKSYILF
+1 
-8 VLLCFITY
+8 
-16 FEFWRFQK
+16 
-24 KVVILHSELAKLKQ
+24 
-38 QSTNQ
+38 
-43 LYRLTKNFSI
+43 

-68 MSFAYTAAPGA
+68 MSFADKVYDVNFALASEGSSATA
-79 WIGSTDAAYA
+79 
-89 NQFKWSEVEGVATPT
+89 
-104 DVVNIQK
+104 
-111 PGFAG
+111 
-116 EIGIYVTFADAA
+116 
-128 FNAVYFNGVLV
+128 
-139 ANEAQ
+139 
-144 YKQDGAG
+144 
-151 AVFYLSALTAKN
+151 
-163 TEILIKNGETV
+163 
-174 RFGLN
+174 
-179 VYNDKGETGE
+179 
-189 LDSDIDSEY
+189 
-198 CGEVMSSG
+198 SSG
-206 NTTAAFTW
+206 NAALAIDGDNGTRWESAQTDDETW
-214 ETKADGS
+214 TLDMGQARTFSRIKINWE
-221 VVITISE
+221 
-228 ALGGDDAATHFRGNG
+228 
-243 ISIDK
+243 
-248 FTVGATNEPA
+248 GA
-258 ATYFDHSCAGNKVTL
+258 
-273 TPKADV
+273 
-279 EAPAFGTKIHV
+279 
-290 NNIIEYTTS
+290 
-299 LDGNAWPTLQFEY
+299 
-312 TYGGVCKITPELTKI
+312 
-327 VLSAS
+327 
-332 AVYAQVGETITLTA
+332 YAKEF
-346 QGKDQLNQDIDADIT
+346 T
-361 LSISPESAGTL
+361 LSISNDGESWSNLYTETNLTQAGWQTIDVGETTARYIQYHGTKRATGYGQSFWEFQVLLPGVSVLTKIEL
-372 SAGVLTLAQPGAVTV
+372 SAPAVAKVAEGVSLAARALDQNNAEMSVALSYEITPADAGAVVDGKYVPAKVGNASIVAKSGTV
-387 TAQSGE
+387 S
-393 ISKAIEV
+393 SPAIEIFG
-400 YCVPSA
+400 YEGT
-406 NLALNQPCEGG
+406 NLALSTNIET
-417 YYDNNPAESFDKA
+417 DNKIIAQSDFAPNGTNAFFAVDG
-430 NDGNTNTAWVTYA
+430 NDGSVYQGSATNGTAGTDEARTFDAWFV
-443 NRPAAEEWW
+443 
-452 YVDLGDKYTLFAID
+452 VDLGANYSID
-466 VVWGDPA
+466 LITIHFEGACAQDYHVDFSENNTDW
-473 SKKYI
+473 
-478 LQVRDD
+478 
-484 APSDSDKANDEA
+484 
-496 WETVLNDV
+496 VLGYNHIGTTGINGRTDML
-504 SAGNNS
+504 STKLDNN
-510 EQFNIVSAA
+510 NKV
-519 GRYVRLRSLE
+519 RYVRFWST
-529 KTADFLRLKEVRI
+529 KAATQYGMKI
-542 FGTEYVATDD
+542 FEFQVFGREYVASDD
-552 DEAPVMVSASLVSK
+552 TEKPVMGNATLVSK
-566 NHNSAVIAVEA
+566 TWNSAIIAVDA
-577 TDNGEVVK
+577 TDNDEVAK

-593 GFDAKFVATNGQ
+593 SFDAKFVATNGQ

-611 NPNTAYYFMIY
+611 KPSTAYYFMIY

-828 AVSAVENSGVV
+828 TVSAEENSGVV

-894 VTTLAAPAPADLPT
+894 VTTLAAPAPATLPT
-908 YDAENVKGVYTDNY
+908 YDAADVKGVYTDNY
-922 TNVAMSIQGWHAEPA
+922 TNVAMDIQDWYAGPA
-937 ISAGLLAENRQA
+937 IAAGLLAENRQA
-949 LCITP
+949 LCLTP
-954 NNTPNSCFGLAFP
+954 NTTPNSCFGLAFP
-967 AMDITAYDAL
+967 SMDITVYDAL

-1060 EVGAK
+1060 EIGEK
-1065 AIKTIENGQLII
+1065 AIKMIENGQLII
-1077 IRDGKRYNVT
+1077 LRDGKRYTIT
-1087 GARVK
+1087 GVRVK

>member
-1 MKSYILF
+1 
-8 VLLCFITY
+8 
-16 FEFWRFQK
+16 
-24 KVVILHSELAKLKQ
+24 
-38 QSTNQ
+38 
-43 LYRLTKNFSI
+43 

-68 MSFAYTAAPGA
+68 MSFADKVYDVNFALASEGSSATA
-79 WIGSTDAAYA
+79 
-89 NQFKWSEVEGVATPT
+89 
-104 DVVNIQK
+104 
-111 PGFAG
+111 
-116 EIGIYVTFADAA
+116 
-128 FNAVYFNGVLV
+128 
-139 ANEAQ
+139 
-144 YKQDGAG
+144 
-151 AVFYLSALTAKN
+151 
-163 TEILIKNGETV
+163 
-174 RFGLN
+174 
-179 VYNDKGETGE
+179 
-189 LDSDIDSEY
+189 
-198 CGEVMSSG
+198 SSG
-206 NTTAAFTW
+206 NAALAIDGDNGTRWESAQTDDETW
-214 ETKADGS
+214 TLDMGQARTFSRIKINWE
-221 VVITISE
+221 
-228 ALGGDDAATHFRGNG
+228 
-243 ISIDK
+243 
-248 FTVGATNEPA
+248 GA
-258 ATYFDHSCAGNKVTL
+258 
-273 TPKADV
+273 
-279 EAPAFGTKIHV
+279 
-290 NNIIEYTTS
+290 
-299 LDGNAWPTLQFEY
+299 
-312 TYGGVCKITPELTKI
+312 
-327 VLSAS
+327 
-332 AVYAQVGETITLTA
+332 YAKEF
-346 QGKDQLNQDIDADIT
+346 T
-361 LSISPESAGTL
+361 LSISNDGESWSNLYTETNLTQAGWQTIDVDETTARYIQYHGTKRATGYGQSFWEFQVLLPGVSVLTKIEL
-372 SAGVLTLAQPGAVTV
+372 SAPAVAKVAEGVSLAARALDQNNAEMSVALSYEITPADAGAVV
-387 TAQSGE
+387 DGKYVPAKVGNASIVAKSG
-393 ISKAIEV
+393 SVSSPAIEIFG
-400 YCVPSA
+400 YEGT
-406 NLALNQPCEGG
+406 NLALSTNIET
-417 YYDNNPAESFDKA
+417 DNKIIAQSDFAPNGTNAFFAVDG
-430 NDGNTNTAWVTYA
+430 NDGSVYQGSATNGTAGTDEARTFDAWFV
-443 NRPAAEEWW
+443 
-452 YVDLGDKYTLFAID
+452 VDLGANYSID
-466 VVWGDPA
+466 LITIHFEGACAQDYHVDFSENNTDW
-473 SKKYI
+473 
-478 LQVRDD
+478 
-484 APSDSDKANDEA
+484 
-496 WETVLNDV
+496 VLGYNHIGTTGINGRTDML
-504 SAGNNS
+504 SSQLDNN
-510 EQFNIVSAA
+510 NKV
-519 GRYVRLRSLE
+519 RYVRFWST
-529 KTADFLRLKEVRI
+529 KAATQYGMKI
-542 FGTEYVATDD
+542 FELQVFGREYVASDD
-552 DEAPVMVSASLVSK
+552 TEKPVMGNATLVSK
-566 NHNSAVIAVEA
+566 TWNSAIIAVDA
-577 TDNGEVVK
+577 TDNDEVAK

-593 GFDAKFVATNGQ
+593 SFDAKFVATNGQ

-611 NPNTAYYFMIY
+611 KPSTAYYFMIY

-681 GTAYTSTDYG
+681 GTVYTSTDYG

-828 AVSAVENSGVV
+828 TVSAEENSGVV

-894 VTTLAAPAPADLPT
+894 VTTLAAPAPATLPT

-1060 EVGAK
+1060 EIGEK
-1065 AIKTIENGQLII
+1065 AIKMIENGQLII
-1077 IRDGKRYNVT
+1077 LRDGKRYTIT
-1087 GARVK
+1087 GVRVK

>member
-1 MKSYILF
+1 
-8 VLLCFITY
+8 
-16 FEFWRFQK
+16 
-24 KVVILHSELAKLKQ
+24 
-38 QSTNQ
+38 
-43 LYRLTKNFSI
+43 

-68 MSFAYTAAPGA
+68 MSFADKVYDVNFALASEGSSATA
-79 WIGSTDAAYA
+79 
-89 NQFKWSEVEGVATPT
+89 
-104 DVVNIQK
+104 
-111 PGFAG
+111 
-116 EIGIYVTFADAA
+116 
-128 FNAVYFNGVLV
+128 
-139 ANEAQ
+139 
-144 YKQDGAG
+144 
-151 AVFYLSALTAKN
+151 
-163 TEILIKNGETV
+163 
-174 RFGLN
+174 
-179 VYNDKGETGE
+179 
-189 LDSDIDSEY
+189 
-198 CGEVMSSG
+198 SSG
-206 NTTAAFTW
+206 NAALAIDGDNGTRWESAQTDDETW
-214 ETKADGS
+214 TLDMGQARTFSRIKINWE
-221 VVITISE
+221 
-228 ALGGDDAATHFRGNG
+228 
-243 ISIDK
+243 
-248 FTVGATNEPA
+248 GA
-258 ATYFDHSCAGNKVTL
+258 
-273 TPKADV
+273 
-279 EAPAFGTKIHV
+279 
-290 NNIIEYTTS
+290 
-299 LDGNAWPTLQFEY
+299 
-312 TYGGVCKITPELTKI
+312 
-327 VLSAS
+327 
-332 AVYAQVGETITLTA
+332 YAKEF
-346 QGKDQLNQDIDADIT
+346 T
-361 LSISPESAGTL
+361 LSISNDGESWSNLYTETNLTQAGWQTIDVDETTARYIQYHGTKRATGYGQSFWEFQVLLPGVSVLTKIEL
-372 SAGVLTLAQPGAVTV
+372 SAPAVAKVAEGVSLAARALDQNNAEMSVALSYEITPADAGAVV
-387 TAQSGE
+387 DGKYVPAKVGNASIVAKSG
-393 ISKAIEV
+393 SVSSPAIEIFG
-400 YCVPSA
+400 YEGT
-406 NLALNQPCEGG
+406 NLALSTNIET
-417 YYDNNPAESFDKA
+417 DNKIIAQSDFAPNGTNAFFAVDG
-430 NDGNTNTAWVTYA
+430 NDGSVYQGSATNGTAGTDEARTFDAWFV
-443 NRPAAEEWW
+443 
-452 YVDLGDKYTLFAID
+452 VDLGANYSID
-466 VVWGDPA
+466 LITIHFEGACAQDYHVDFSENNTDWVQG
-473 SKKYI
+473 YNHI
-478 LQVRDD
+478 G
-484 APSDSDKANDEA
+484 
-496 WETVLNDV
+496 TVGINGRTDMLSTKLD
-504 SAGNNS
+504 NN
-510 EQFNIVSAA
+510 NKV
-519 GRYVRLRSLE
+519 RYVRFWST
-529 KTADFLRLKEVRI
+529 KAATQYGMKI
-542 FGTEYVATDD
+542 FEFQVFGREYVASDD
-552 DEAPVMVSASLVSK
+552 TEKPVMGNATLVSK
-566 NHNSAVIAVEA
+566 TWNSAIIAVDA
-577 TDNGEVVK
+577 TDNDEVAK

-593 GFDAKFVATNGQ
+593 SFDAKFVATNGQ

-611 NPNTAYYFMIY
+611 KPSTAYYFMIY

-828 AVSAVENSGVV
+828 TVSAEENSGVV

-861 HITVPNLKANT
+861 YITVPNLKANT

-949 LCITP
+949 LCLTP
-954 NNTPNSCFGLAFP
+954 NTTPNSCFGLAFP
-967 AMDITAYDAL
+967 AMDITVYDAL

-1060 EVGAK
+1060 EIGEK
-1065 AIKTIENGQLII
+1065 AIKMIENGQLII
-1077 IRDGKRYNVT
+1077 LRDGKRYTIT
-1087 GARVK
+1087 GVRVK

>member
-1 MKSYILF
+1 
-8 VLLCFITY
+8 
-16 FEFWRFQK
+16 
-24 KVVILHSELAKLKQ
+24 
-38 QSTNQ
+38 
-43 LYRLTKNFSI
+43 

-68 MSFAYTAAPGA
+68 MSFADKVYDVNFALASEGSSATA
-79 WIGSTDAAYA
+79 
-89 NQFKWSEVEGVATPT
+89 
-104 DVVNIQK
+104 
-111 PGFAG
+111 
-116 EIGIYVTFADAA
+116 
-128 FNAVYFNGVLV
+128 
-139 ANEAQ
+139 
-144 YKQDGAG
+144 
-151 AVFYLSALTAKN
+151 
-163 TEILIKNGETV
+163 
-174 RFGLN
+174 
-179 VYNDKGETGE
+179 
-189 LDSDIDSEY
+189 
-198 CGEVMSSG
+198 SSG
-206 NTTAAFTW
+206 NAALAIDGDNGTRW
-214 ETKADGS
+214 ESAQT
-221 VVITISE
+221 
-228 ALGGDDAATHFRGNG
+228 DDEMWTLDMGQARTFSRIKINWE
-243 ISIDK
+243 
-248 FTVGATNEPA
+248 GA
-258 ATYFDHSCAGNKVTL
+258 
-273 TPKADV
+273 
-279 EAPAFGTKIHV
+279 
-290 NNIIEYTTS
+290 
-299 LDGNAWPTLQFEY
+299 
-312 TYGGVCKITPELTKI
+312 
-327 VLSAS
+327 
-332 AVYAQVGETITLTA
+332 YAKEF
-346 QGKDQLNQDIDADIT
+346 T
-361 LSISPESAGTL
+361 LSISNDGESWSNLYTETNLTQAGWQTIDVDETTARYIQYHGTKRATGYGQSFWEFQVLLPGVSVLTKIEL
-372 SAGVLTLAQPGAVTV
+372 SAPAVAKVAEGVSLAARALDQNNAEMSVALSYEITPADAGAVV
-387 TAQSGE
+387 DGKYVPAKVGNASIVAKSG
-393 ISKAIEV
+393 SVSSPAIEIFG
-400 YCVPSA
+400 YEGT
-406 NLALNQPCEGG
+406 NLALSTNIET
-417 YYDNNPAESFDKA
+417 DNKIIAQSDFAPNGTNAFFAVDG
-430 NDGNTNTAWVTYA
+430 NDGSVYQGSATNGTAGTDEARTFDAWFV
-443 NRPAAEEWW
+443 
-452 YVDLGDKYTLFAID
+452 VDLGANYSID
-466 VVWGDPA
+466 LITIHFEGACAQDYHVDFSENNTDW
-473 SKKYI
+473 
-478 LQVRDD
+478 
-484 APSDSDKANDEA
+484 
-496 WETVLNDV
+496 VLGYNHIGT
-504 SAGNNS
+504 AGINGRTDMLSTKLDNN
-510 EQFNIVSAA
+510 NKV
-519 GRYVRLRSLE
+519 RYVRFWST
-529 KTADFLRLKEVRI
+529 KAATQYGMKI
-542 FGTEYVATDD
+542 FEFQVFGREYVASDD
-552 DEAPVMVSASLVSK
+552 TEKPVMGNATLVSK
-566 NHNSAVIAVEA
+566 TWNSAIIAVDA
-577 TDNGEVVK
+577 TDNDEVAK

-593 GFDAKFVATNGQ
+593 SFDAKFVATNGQ

-611 NPNTAYYFMIY
+611 KPSTAYYFMIY

-894 VTTLAAPAPADLPT
+894 VTTLAAPAPATLPT

-922 TNVAMSIQGWHAEPA
+922 TNVAMDIQDWYAGPA
-937 ISAGLLAENRQA
+937 IAAGLLAENRQA
-949 LCITP
+949 LCLIP
-954 NNTPNSCFGLAFP
+954 NTTPNSCFGLAFP
-967 AMDITAYDAL
+967 AMDITVYDAL

-1045 VLFVQD
+1045 LLFVQD

-1060 EVGAK
+1060 EIGEK
-1065 AIKTIENGQLII
+1065 AIKMIENGQLII
-1077 IRDGKRYNVT
+1077 LRDGKRYTIT
-1087 GARVK
+1087 GVRVK

>member
-1 MKSYILF
+1 
-8 VLLCFITY
+8 
-16 FEFWRFQK
+16 
-24 KVVILHSELAKLKQ
+24 
-38 QSTNQ
+38 
-43 LYRLTKNFSI
+43 

-104 DVVNIQK
+104 DVVNIQQ

-299 LDGNAWPTLQFEY
+299 LNGNAWPTLQFEY

-393 ISKAIEV
+393 ISKEIEV

-510 EQFNIVSAA
+510 EQFNMVSAA
-519 GRYVRLRSLE
+519 GRYVRIRSLE

-593 GFDAKFVATNGQ
+593 SFDAKFVATNGQ

-611 NPNTAYYFMIY
+611 KPSTAYYFMIY

-681 GTAYTSTDYG
+681 GTVYTSTDYG

-828 AVSAVENSGVV
+828 TVSAEENSGVV

-989 LDIQVIGVGE
+989 LDIQVIGVGA

-1010 WNHISLNIDG
+1010 WNHISLDIDG

-1032 NCQNLQGVCFVQN
+1032 NCPNLQGVCFVQN
-1045 VLFVQD
+1045 LLFVQD

-1065 AIKTIENGQLII
+1065 AIKMIENGQLII
-1077 IRDGKRYNVT
+1077 LRDGKRYTIT
-1087 GARVK
+1087 GVRVK

>member
-1 MKSYILF
+1 
-8 VLLCFITY
+8 
-16 FEFWRFQK
+16 
-24 KVVILHSELAKLKQ
+24 
-38 QSTNQ
+38 
-43 LYRLTKNFSI
+43 

-68 MSFAYTAAPGA
+68 MSFADKVYDVNFALASEGSSATA
-79 WIGSTDAAYA
+79 
-89 NQFKWSEVEGVATPT
+89 
-104 DVVNIQK
+104 
-111 PGFAG
+111 
-116 EIGIYVTFADAA
+116 
-128 FNAVYFNGVLV
+128 
-139 ANEAQ
+139 
-144 YKQDGAG
+144 
-151 AVFYLSALTAKN
+151 
-163 TEILIKNGETV
+163 
-174 RFGLN
+174 
-179 VYNDKGETGE
+179 
-189 LDSDIDSEY
+189 
-198 CGEVMSSG
+198 SSG
-206 NTTAAFTW
+206 NAALAIDGDNGTRWESAQTDDETW
-214 ETKADGS
+214 TLDMGQARTFSRIKINWE
-221 VVITISE
+221 
-228 ALGGDDAATHFRGNG
+228 
-243 ISIDK
+243 
-248 FTVGATNEPA
+248 GA
-258 ATYFDHSCAGNKVTL
+258 
-273 TPKADV
+273 
-279 EAPAFGTKIHV
+279 
-290 NNIIEYTTS
+290 
-299 LDGNAWPTLQFEY
+299 
-312 TYGGVCKITPELTKI
+312 
-327 VLSAS
+327 
-332 AVYAQVGETITLTA
+332 YAKEF
-346 QGKDQLNQDIDADIT
+346 T
-361 LSISPESAGTL
+361 LSISNDGESWSNLYTETNLTQAGWQTIDVDETTARYIQYHGTKRATGYGQSFWEFQVLLPGVSVLTKIEL
-372 SAGVLTLAQPGAVTV
+372 SAPAVAKVAEGVSLAARALDQNNAEMSVALSYEITPADAGAVV
-387 TAQSGE
+387 DGKYVPAKVGNASIVAKSG
-393 ISKAIEV
+393 SVSSPAIEIFG
-400 YCVPSA
+400 YEGT
-406 NLALNQPCEGG
+406 NLALSTNIET
-417 YYDNNPAESFDKA
+417 DNKIIAQSDFAPNGTNAFFAVDG
-430 NDGNTNTAWVTYA
+430 NDGSVYQGSATNGTAGTDEARTFDAWFV
-443 NRPAAEEWW
+443 
-452 YVDLGDKYTLFAID
+452 VDLGANYSID
-466 VVWGDPA
+466 LITIHFEGACAQDYHVDFSENNTDW
-473 SKKYI
+473 
-478 LQVRDD
+478 
-484 APSDSDKANDEA
+484 
-496 WETVLNDV
+496 VLGYNHIGTTGINGRTDML
-504 SAGNNS
+504 SSQLDNN
-510 EQFNIVSAA
+510 NKV
-519 GRYVRLRSLE
+519 RYVRFWST
-529 KTADFLRLKEVRI
+529 KAATQYGMKI
-542 FGTEYVATDD
+542 FEFQVFGREYVASDD
-552 DEAPVMVSASLVSK
+552 TEKPVMGNATLVSK
-566 NHNSAVIAVEA
+566 TWNSAIIAVDA
-577 TDNGEVVK
+577 TDNDEVAK

-593 GFDAKFVATNGQ
+593 SFDAKFVATNGQ

-611 NPNTAYYFMIY
+611 KPSTAYYFMIY

-658 AGQVQAIYSPTY
+658 AAQVQAIYSPTY

-828 AVSAVENSGVV
+828 TVSAEENSGVV

-1077 IRDGKRYNVT
+1077 LRDGKRYTIT
-1087 GARVK
+1087 GVRVK

>member
-1 MKSYILF
+1 
-8 VLLCFITY
+8 
-16 FEFWRFQK
+16 
-24 KVVILHSELAKLKQ
+24 
-38 QSTNQ
+38 
-43 LYRLTKNFSI
+43 

-68 MSFAYTAAPGA
+68 MSFADKVYDVNFALASEGSSATA
-79 WIGSTDAAYA
+79 
-89 NQFKWSEVEGVATPT
+89 
-104 DVVNIQK
+104 
-111 PGFAG
+111 
-116 EIGIYVTFADAA
+116 
-128 FNAVYFNGVLV
+128 
-139 ANEAQ
+139 
-144 YKQDGAG
+144 
-151 AVFYLSALTAKN
+151 
-163 TEILIKNGETV
+163 
-174 RFGLN
+174 
-179 VYNDKGETGE
+179 
-189 LDSDIDSEY
+189 
-198 CGEVMSSG
+198 SSG
-206 NTTAAFTW
+206 NAALAIDGDNGTRWESAQTDDETW
-214 ETKADGS
+214 TLDMGQARTFSRIKINWE
-221 VVITISE
+221 
-228 ALGGDDAATHFRGNG
+228 
-243 ISIDK
+243 
-248 FTVGATNEPA
+248 GA
-258 ATYFDHSCAGNKVTL
+258 
-273 TPKADV
+273 
-279 EAPAFGTKIHV
+279 
-290 NNIIEYTTS
+290 
-299 LDGNAWPTLQFEY
+299 
-312 TYGGVCKITPELTKI
+312 
-327 VLSAS
+327 
-332 AVYAQVGETITLTA
+332 YAKEF
-346 QGKDQLNQDIDADIT
+346 T
-361 LSISPESAGTL
+361 LSISNDGESWSNLYTETNLTQAGWQTIDVDETTARYIQYHGTKRATGYGQSFWEFQVLLPGVSVLTKIEL
-372 SAGVLTLAQPGAVTV
+372 SAPAVAKVAEGVSLAAHALDQNNAEMSVALSYEITPADAGAVV
-387 TAQSGE
+387 DGKYVPAKVGNASIVAKSG
-393 ISKAIEV
+393 SVSSPAIEIFG
-400 YCVPSA
+400 YEGT
-406 NLALNQPCEGG
+406 NLALSTNIET
-417 YYDNNPAESFDKA
+417 DNKIIAQSDFAPNGTNAFFAVDG
-430 NDGNTNTAWVTYA
+430 NDGSVYQGSATNGTAGTDEARTFDAWFV
-443 NRPAAEEWW
+443 
-452 YVDLGDKYTLFAID
+452 VDLGANYSID
-466 VVWGDPA
+466 LITIHFEGACAQDYHVDFSENNTDW
-473 SKKYI
+473 
-478 LQVRDD
+478 
-484 APSDSDKANDEA
+484 
-496 WETVLNDV
+496 VLGYNHIGT
-504 SAGNNS
+504 AGINGRTDMLSTKLDNN
-510 EQFNIVSAA
+510 NKV
-519 GRYVRLRSLE
+519 RYVRFWST
-529 KTADFLRLKEVRI
+529 KAATQYGMKI
-542 FGTEYVATDD
+542 FEFQVFGREYVASDD
-552 DEAPVMVSASLVSK
+552 TEKPVMGNATLVSK
-566 NHNSAVIAVEA
+566 TWNSAIIAVDA
-577 TDNGEVVK
+577 TDNDEVAK

-593 GFDAKFVATNGQ
+593 SFDAKFVATNGQ

-611 NPNTAYYFMIY
+611 KPSTAYYFMIY

-681 GTAYTSTDYG
+681 GTVYTSTDYG

-828 AVSAVENSGVV
+828 TVSAEENSGVV

-922 TNVAMSIQGWHAEPA
+922 TNVAMDIQDWYAGPA
-937 ISAGLLAENRQA
+937 IAAGLLAENRQA
-949 LCITP
+949 LCLTP
-954 NNTPNSCFGLAFP
+954 NTTPNSCFGLAFP
-967 AMDITAYDAL
+967 AMDITVYDAL

-1060 EVGAK
+1060 EIGEK
-1065 AIKTIENGQLII
+1065 AIKMIENGQLII
-1077 IRDGKRYNVT
+1077 LRDGKRYTIT
-1087 GARVK
+1087 GVRVK

>member
-1 MKSYILF
+1 
-8 VLLCFITY
+8 
-16 FEFWRFQK
+16 
-24 KVVILHSELAKLKQ
+24 
-38 QSTNQ
+38 
-43 LYRLTKNFSI
+43 

-189 LDSDIDSEY
+189 LNSDIDSEY

-361 LSISPESAGTL
+361 LSISPASAGTL

-393 ISKAIEV
+393 ISKEIEV

-510 EQFNIVSAA
+510 EQFKRASAA

-542 FGTEYVATDD
+542 FGTEYVASDD
-552 DEAPVMVSASLVSK
+552 TEKPVMGNATLVSK
-566 NHNSAVIAVEA
+566 TWNSAIIAVDA
-577 TDNGEVVK
+577 TDNDEVAK
-585 YHVVDLAQ
+585 YHVVDAAKSIDLKLA
-593 GFDAKFVATNGQ
+593 ATEGK

-611 NPNTAYYFMIY
+611 TAGTEYNFVIT
-622 AVDAAQNESQYAKSV
+622 ALDAAQNESENSKTV
-637 GVTTDAHVSE
+637 TVTTDTRVTVPTA
-647 PQAACAAPTWP
+647 AAPVPAWP
-658 AGQVQAIYSPTY
+658 AAQVKSIYS
-670 NADCNFQDWGS
+670 D
-681 GTAYTSTDYG
+681 AYTFAPASLESYNEGWWNKPNMTEEAIGEDHYLHYDLYRDGMIGAQMAETSVATMEKFHIDVFASASGSVTFRLICAGDAEAVNQTKQTLNLVGG
-691 KKFALAG
+691 KWNSFDFDLADFSADHNWTRFFQYAIDAYQAG
-698 GGYFGMDGFALN
+698 GL
-710 CPLMEKLHADI
+710 
-721 WIADDA
+721 
-727 TLRIVP
+727 V
-733 ICRNAADTGNEPEI
+733 
-747 GEFVT
+747 GEHISV
-752 LRGQQWNSIDLTLSE
+752 
-767 GEFAKVTNWSN
+767 
-778 VYQVKI
+778 
-784 DNAANLTIWLG
+784 DNM
-795 NLYFY
+795 YFY
-800 RAEPL
+800 RTTEL
-805 VDNEAPTNVQA
+805 VDTEAPKNVKGE
-816 SVAGAGYFSATL
+816 VAEVGYFSVTL
-828 AVSAVENSGVV
+828 ALSAEDNSGAVSFVV
-839 NFRVLNGDQEVAKG
+839 MDGDKEVANG
-853 GGASGQTA
+853 GGASGAKVNVVVNGLQ
-861 HITVPNLKANT
+861 ANADYSFAIIAKD
-872 EYTFSVVAYDA
+872 EKGNAAEAISVVAKT
-883 NDNAAEPVNVQ
+883 Q
-894 VTTLAAPAPADLPT
+894 AAPAPAPKPSFSGKS
-908 YDAENVKGVYTDNY
+908 A
-922 TNVAMSIQGWHAEPA
+922 VAIFCDELDGGPA
-937 ISAGLLAENRQA
+937 IAIGGWGQSTQVAFGELAAGDHVQYFSNFNYLGWEL
-949 LCITP
+949 TP
-954 NNTPNSCFGLAFP
+954 AVNATDMEYLH
-967 AMDITAYDAL
+967 
-977 ELDIY
+977 LDIY
-982 PLAENAV
+982 SMSMTSIMVTPISPGHEQVIEKSLTSGEWTS
-989 LDIQVIGVGE
+989 LDIALSE
-999 ASTTFNLTANE
+999 YAAANIE
-1010 WNHISLNIDG
+1010 WNNVFQFKFYGG
-1020 NTKTNCEQIGFY
+1020 NGGDFFVDNVYFY
-1032 NCQNLQGVCFVQN
+1032 KNVGQGTSVV
-1045 VLFVQD
+1045 
-1051 GDTTAIENT
+1051 NT
-1060 EVGAK
+1060 EIGEK
-1065 AIKTIENGQLII
+1065 AIKMIENGQLII
-1077 IRDGKRYNVT
+1077 LRDGKRYTIT
-1087 GARVK
+1087 GVRVK

>member
-1 MKSYILF
+1 
-8 VLLCFITY
+8 
-16 FEFWRFQK
+16 
-24 KVVILHSELAKLKQ
+24 
-38 QSTNQ
+38 
-43 LYRLTKNFSI
+43 

-68 MSFAYTAAPGA
+68 MSFADKVYDVNFALASEGSSATA
-79 WIGSTDAAYA
+79 
-89 NQFKWSEVEGVATPT
+89 
-104 DVVNIQK
+104 
-111 PGFAG
+111 
-116 EIGIYVTFADAA
+116 
-128 FNAVYFNGVLV
+128 
-139 ANEAQ
+139 
-144 YKQDGAG
+144 
-151 AVFYLSALTAKN
+151 
-163 TEILIKNGETV
+163 
-174 RFGLN
+174 
-179 VYNDKGETGE
+179 
-189 LDSDIDSEY
+189 
-198 CGEVMSSG
+198 SSG
-206 NTTAAFTW
+206 NAGAAIDGDNGTRWESAQTDDETW
-214 ETKADGS
+214 TLDMGQARTFSRIKINWE
-221 VVITISE
+221 
-228 ALGGDDAATHFRGNG
+228 
-243 ISIDK
+243 
-248 FTVGATNEPA
+248 GA
-258 ATYFDHSCAGNKVTL
+258 
-273 TPKADV
+273 
-279 EAPAFGTKIHV
+279 
-290 NNIIEYTTS
+290 
-299 LDGNAWPTLQFEY
+299 
-312 TYGGVCKITPELTKI
+312 
-327 VLSAS
+327 
-332 AVYAQVGETITLTA
+332 YAKEF
-346 QGKDQLNQDIDADIT
+346 T
-361 LSISPESAGTL
+361 LSISNDGESWSNLYTETNLTQAGWQTIDVDETTARYIQYHGTKRATGYGQSFWEFQVLLPGVSVLTKIEL
-372 SAGVLTLAQPGAVTV
+372 SAPAVAKVAEGVSLAARALDQNNAEMSVALSYEITPADAGAVV
-387 TAQSGE
+387 DGKYVPAKVGNASIVAKSG
-393 ISKAIEV
+393 SVSSPAIEIFG
-400 YCVPSA
+400 YEGT
-406 NLALNQPCEGG
+406 NLALSTNIET
-417 YYDNNPAESFDKA
+417 DNKIIAQSDFAPNETNAFFAVDG
-430 NDGNTNTAWVTYA
+430 NDGSVYQGSATNGTAGTDEARTFDAWFV
-443 NRPAAEEWW
+443 
-452 YVDLGDKYTLFAID
+452 VDLGANYSID
-466 VVWGDPA
+466 LITIHFEGACAQDYHVDFSENNTDW
-473 SKKYI
+473 
-478 LQVRDD
+478 
-484 APSDSDKANDEA
+484 
-496 WETVLNDV
+496 VLGYNHIGT
-504 SAGNNS
+504 AGINGRTDMLSTKLDNN
-510 EQFNIVSAA
+510 NKV
-519 GRYVRLRSLE
+519 RYVRFWST
-529 KTADFLRLKEVRI
+529 KAATQYGMKI
-542 FGTEYVATDD
+542 FEFQVFGREYVASDD
-552 DEAPVMVSASLVSK
+552 TEKPVMGNATLVSK
-566 NHNSAVIAVEA
+566 TWNSAIIAVDA
-577 TDNGEVVK
+577 TDNDEVAK

-593 GFDAKFVATNGQ
+593 SFDAKFVATNGQ

-611 NPNTAYYFMIY
+611 KPSTAYYFMIY

-1077 IRDGKRYNVT
+1077 LRDGKRYNVT

>member
-1 MKSYILF
+1 
-8 VLLCFITY
+8 
-16 FEFWRFQK
+16 
-24 KVVILHSELAKLKQ
+24 
-38 QSTNQ
+38 
-43 LYRLTKNFSI
+43 

-68 MSFAYTAAPGA
+68 MSFADKVYDVNFALASQGSSATA
-79 WIGSTDAAYA
+79 
-89 NQFKWSEVEGVATPT
+89 
-104 DVVNIQK
+104 
-111 PGFAG
+111 
-116 EIGIYVTFADAA
+116 
-128 FNAVYFNGVLV
+128 
-139 ANEAQ
+139 
-144 YKQDGAG
+144 
-151 AVFYLSALTAKN
+151 
-163 TEILIKNGETV
+163 
-174 RFGLN
+174 
-179 VYNDKGETGE
+179 
-189 LDSDIDSEY
+189 
-198 CGEVMSSG
+198 SSG
-206 NTTAAFTW
+206 NAGAAIDGDNGTRWESAQTDDETW
-214 ETKADGS
+214 TLDMGQARTFSRIKINWE
-221 VVITISE
+221 
-228 ALGGDDAATHFRGNG
+228 
-243 ISIDK
+243 
-248 FTVGATNEPA
+248 GA
-258 ATYFDHSCAGNKVTL
+258 
-273 TPKADV
+273 
-279 EAPAFGTKIHV
+279 
-290 NNIIEYTTS
+290 
-299 LDGNAWPTLQFEY
+299 
-312 TYGGVCKITPELTKI
+312 
-327 VLSAS
+327 
-332 AVYAQVGETITLTA
+332 YAKEF
-346 QGKDQLNQDIDADIT
+346 T
-361 LSISPESAGTL
+361 LSISNDGESWSNLYTETNLTQAGWQTIDVDETTARYIQYHGTKRATGYGQSFWEFQVLLPGVSVLTKIEL
-372 SAGVLTLAQPGAVTV
+372 SAPAVAKVAEGVSLAARALDQNNAEMSVALSYEITPADAGAVV
-387 TAQSGE
+387 DGKYVPAKVGNASIVAKSG
-393 ISKAIEV
+393 SVSSPAIEIFG
-400 YCVPSA
+400 YEGT
-406 NLALNQPCEGG
+406 NLALSTNIET
-417 YYDNNPAESFDKA
+417 DNKIIAQSDFAPNGTNAFFAVDG
-430 NDGNTNTAWVTYA
+430 NDGSVYQGSATNGTAGTDEARTFDAWFV
-443 NRPAAEEWW
+443 
-452 YVDLGDKYTLFAID
+452 VDLGANYSID
-466 VVWGDPA
+466 LITIHFEGACAQDYHVDFSENNTDW
-473 SKKYI
+473 
-478 LQVRDD
+478 
-484 APSDSDKANDEA
+484 
-496 WETVLNDV
+496 VLGYNHIGT
-504 SAGNNS
+504 AGINGRTDMLSTKLDNN
-510 EQFNIVSAA
+510 NKV
-519 GRYVRLRSLE
+519 RYVRFWST
-529 KTADFLRLKEVRI
+529 KAATQYGMKI
-542 FGTEYVATDD
+542 FEFQVFGREYVASDD
-552 DEAPVMVSASLVSK
+552 TEKPVMGNATLVSK
-566 NHNSAVIAVEA
+566 TWNSAIIAVDA
-577 TDNGEVVK
+577 TDNDEVAK

-593 GFDAKFVATNGQ
+593 SFDAKFVATNGQ

-611 NPNTAYYFMIY
+611 KPSTAYYFMIY

-681 GTAYTSTDYG
+681 GTVYTSTDYG

-828 AVSAVENSGVV
+828 TVSAEENSGVV

-989 LDIQVIGVGE
+989 LDIQVIGVGA

-1010 WNHISLNIDG
+1010 WNHISLDIDG

-1032 NCQNLQGVCFVQN
+1032 NCPNLQGVCFVQN
-1045 VLFVQD
+1045 LLFVQD

-1065 AIKTIENGQLII
+1065 AIKMIENGQLII
-1077 IRDGKRYNVT
+1077 LRDGKRYTIT
-1087 GARVK
+1087 GVRVK

>member
-1 MKSYILF
+1 
-8 VLLCFITY
+8 
-16 FEFWRFQK
+16 
-24 KVVILHSELAKLKQ
+24 
-38 QSTNQ
+38 
-43 LYRLTKNFSI
+43 

-68 MSFAYTAAPGA
+68 MSFADKVYDVNFALASEGSSATA
-79 WIGSTDAAYA
+79 
-89 NQFKWSEVEGVATPT
+89 
-104 DVVNIQK
+104 
-111 PGFAG
+111 
-116 EIGIYVTFADAA
+116 
-128 FNAVYFNGVLV
+128 
-139 ANEAQ
+139 
-144 YKQDGAG
+144 
-151 AVFYLSALTAKN
+151 
-163 TEILIKNGETV
+163 
-174 RFGLN
+174 
-179 VYNDKGETGE
+179 
-189 LDSDIDSEY
+189 
-198 CGEVMSSG
+198 SSG
-206 NTTAAFTW
+206 NAALAIDGDNGTRWESAQTDDETW
-214 ETKADGS
+214 TLDMGQARTFSRIKINWE
-221 VVITISE
+221 
-228 ALGGDDAATHFRGNG
+228 
-243 ISIDK
+243 
-248 FTVGATNEPA
+248 GA
-258 ATYFDHSCAGNKVTL
+258 
-273 TPKADV
+273 
-279 EAPAFGTKIHV
+279 
-290 NNIIEYTTS
+290 
-299 LDGNAWPTLQFEY
+299 
-312 TYGGVCKITPELTKI
+312 
-327 VLSAS
+327 
-332 AVYAQVGETITLTA
+332 YAKEF
-346 QGKDQLNQDIDADIT
+346 T
-361 LSISPESAGTL
+361 LSISNDGESWSNLYTETNLTQAGWQTIDVDETTARYIQYHGTKRATGYGQSFWEFQVLLPGVSVLTKIEL
-372 SAGVLTLAQPGAVTV
+372 SAPAVAKVAEGVSLAARALDQNNAEMSVALSYEITPADAGAVV
-387 TAQSGE
+387 DGKYVPAKVGNASIVAKSG
-393 ISKAIEV
+393 SVSSPAIEIFG
-400 YCVPSA
+400 YEGT
-406 NLALNQPCEGG
+406 NLALSTNIET
-417 YYDNNPAESFDKA
+417 DNKIIAQSDFAPNGTNAFFAVDG
-430 NDGNTNTAWVTYA
+430 NDGSVYQGSATNGTAGTDEARTFDAWFV
-443 NRPAAEEWW
+443 
-452 YVDLGDKYTLFAID
+452 VDLGANYSID
-466 VVWGDPA
+466 LITIHFEGACAQDYHVDFSENNTDW
-473 SKKYI
+473 
-478 LQVRDD
+478 
-484 APSDSDKANDEA
+484 
-496 WETVLNDV
+496 VLGYNHIGTTGINGRTDML
-504 SAGNNS
+504 STKLDNN
-510 EQFNIVSAA
+510 NKV
-519 GRYVRLRSLE
+519 RYVRFWST
-529 KTADFLRLKEVRI
+529 KAATQYGMKI
-542 FGTEYVATDD
+542 FEFQVFGREYVASDD
-552 DEAPVMVSASLVSK
+552 TEKPVMGNATLVSK
-566 NHNSAVIAVEA
+566 TWNSAIIAVDA
-577 TDNGEVVK
+577 TDNDEVAK

-593 GFDAKFVATNGQ
+593 SFDAKFVATNGQ

-611 NPNTAYYFMIY
+611 KPSTAYYFMIY

-828 AVSAVENSGVV
+828 TVSAEENSGVV

-949 LCITP
+949 LCIPP

-967 AMDITAYDAL
+967 AMDITVYDAL

-1060 EVGAK
+1060 EIGEK
-1065 AIKTIENGQLII
+1065 AIKMIENGQLII
-1077 IRDGKRYNVT
+1077 LRDGKRYTVT
-1087 GARVK
+1087 GVRVK

>member
-1 MKSYILF
+1 
-8 VLLCFITY
+8 
-16 FEFWRFQK
+16 
-24 KVVILHSELAKLKQ
+24 
-38 QSTNQ
+38 
-43 LYRLTKNFSI
+43 

-68 MSFAYTAAPGA
+68 MSFADKVYDVNFALASEGSSATA
-79 WIGSTDAAYA
+79 
-89 NQFKWSEVEGVATPT
+89 
-104 DVVNIQK
+104 
-111 PGFAG
+111 
-116 EIGIYVTFADAA
+116 
-128 FNAVYFNGVLV
+128 
-139 ANEAQ
+139 
-144 YKQDGAG
+144 
-151 AVFYLSALTAKN
+151 
-163 TEILIKNGETV
+163 
-174 RFGLN
+174 
-179 VYNDKGETGE
+179 
-189 LDSDIDSEY
+189 
-198 CGEVMSSG
+198 SSG
-206 NTTAAFTW
+206 NAALAIDGDNGTRWESAQTDDETW
-214 ETKADGS
+214 TLDMGQARTFSRIKILWE
-221 VVITISE
+221 
-228 ALGGDDAATHFRGNG
+228 
-243 ISIDK
+243 
-248 FTVGATNEPA
+248 GA
-258 ATYFDHSCAGNKVTL
+258 
-273 TPKADV
+273 
-279 EAPAFGTKIHV
+279 
-290 NNIIEYTTS
+290 
-299 LDGNAWPTLQFEY
+299 
-312 TYGGVCKITPELTKI
+312 
-327 VLSAS
+327 
-332 AVYAQVGETITLTA
+332 YAKEF
-346 QGKDQLNQDIDADIT
+346 T
-361 LSISPESAGTL
+361 LSISNDGESWSSLYVETNLTQAGWQTIDVDETTARYIQYHGTKRATGYGQSFWEFQVLLPGVSVLTKIEL
-372 SAGVLTLAQPGAVTV
+372 SAPAVAKVAEGVSLAARALDQNNAEMSVALSYEITPADAGAVV
-387 TAQSGE
+387 DGKYVPAKVGNASIVAKSG
-393 ISKAIEV
+393 SVSSPAIEIFG
-400 YCVPSA
+400 YEGT
-406 NLALNQPCEGG
+406 NLALSTNIET
-417 YYDNNPAESFDKA
+417 DNKIIAQSDFAPNGTNAFFAVDG
-430 NDGNTNTAWVTYA
+430 NDGSVYQGSATNGTAGTDEARTFDAWFV
-443 NRPAAEEWW
+443 
-452 YVDLGDKYTLFAID
+452 VDLGANYSID
-466 VVWGDPA
+466 LITIHFEGACAQDYHVDFSENNTDW
-473 SKKYI
+473 
-478 LQVRDD
+478 
-484 APSDSDKANDEA
+484 
-496 WETVLNDV
+496 VLGYNHIGTTGINGRTDML
-504 SAGNNS
+504 SSQLDNN
-510 EQFNIVSAA
+510 NKV
-519 GRYVRLRSLE
+519 RYVRFWST
-529 KTADFLRLKEVRI
+529 KAGTQYGMKI
-542 FGTEYVATDD
+542 FEFQVFGREYVASDD
-552 DEAPVMVSASLVSK
+552 TEKPVMGNATLVSK
-566 NHNSAVIAVEA
+566 TWNSAIIAVDA
-577 TDNGEVVK
+577 TDNDEVAK

-593 GFDAKFVATNGQ
+593 SFDAKFVATNGQ

-611 NPNTAYYFMIY
+611 KPSTAYYFMIY

-670 NADCNFQDWGS
+670 NADCNFQDWSS
-681 GTAYTSTDYG
+681 GTVYTSTDYG

-828 AVSAVENSGVV
+828 AVSAEENSGVV

-949 LCITP
+949 LCLTP
-954 NNTPNSCFGLAFP
+954 NTTPNSCFGLAFP
-967 AMDITAYDAL
+967 AMDITVYDAL

-1077 IRDGKRYNVT
+1077 LRDGKRYTIT
-1087 GARVK
+1087 GVRVK